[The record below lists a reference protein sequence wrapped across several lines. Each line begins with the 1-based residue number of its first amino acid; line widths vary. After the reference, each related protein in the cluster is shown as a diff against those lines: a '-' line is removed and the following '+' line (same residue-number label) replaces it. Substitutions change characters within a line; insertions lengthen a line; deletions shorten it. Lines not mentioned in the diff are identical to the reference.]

1 MNRIYRRVWN
11 RQLNALVVASE
22 LATGDSGG
30 TASRDPRTSLLT
42 PSALA
47 LALLCV
53 LASGPASATESNQS
67 LRDLQAL
74 AAKYTQTLP
83 VKVDAEV
90 ALAAAARQA
99 QATPA
104 ISADTRVGLQLSTA
118 SLPLV
123 HEVLPAA
130 VQVKLGANASPQHV
144 PTPALAADVRAQ
156 LGIGAGTQVDT
167 SLAANV
173 SSGSASPLG
182 LTADAKAKAR
192 VGIAGAP
199 VASVGAGA
207 KAAAGITTSSQGLS
221 GLKAGIDGNADSHL
235 AIAGHRIEGQGKA
248 SATAAVSL
256 PAKEEL
262 PGETDDRAITAAF
275 DAGVAGKVRVQ
286 GPGGQDVVA
295 DRNLKLAG
303 RTVVSAQAST
313 LGLGGLHHGAL
324 GDLGGAVGG
333 VVHGVVGTVGSA
345 AGETLHETVG
355 TVGSAVG
362 GTLHNTVGAVG
373 GTLHGAAGTVG
384 GAVGGV
390 VHDVVGTVGSA
401 VGGTLHETVG
411 AVGGAVS
418 GVLNGT
424 VGTVG
429 GAVGG
434 TLHNTVGAVGGT
446 LHGAV
451 GTVGSAVGGVL
462 NGTVGNVGG
471 SLGDTLNNTVGAVGG
486 VLDGTVGTVGGAVG
500 GALNGTV
507 GTIGSA
513 VGGAL
518 NGTVGAVGGVL
529 DGTVGTVGGAVGGA
543 LNGTVGTVDSAVG
556 GALNGTV
563 GAVGGVLDGTVGT
576 VGGAVGGALN
586 GTVGTIGSAVGG
598 ALNGTVGA
606 VGGVLDGTVGTVG
619 SAVGGAL
626 NGTVGAVGGVLDG
639 TVGTVGGAVGGA
651 LNGTVGTV
659 GSAVGSALNGTVGA
673 VGGVLDG
680 TSGTV
685 GGAVGGALNGT
696 VGAVGGVLDGTVGTV
711 GGALNGTVGTV
722 GSAVGGALNGTV
734 GAVGGVLDGTVGT
747 VGGALNGTVGTVG
760 SAVGGALN
768 GTVGAVGG
776 VLDGTVGTVGGALNG
791 TVGTV
796 GSAVGGA
803 LNGTV
808 GAVGG
813 VLDGTVGTVGG
824 AVGGALNGTVGTVG
838 SAVGGALNGT
848 VGAVGGVLDG
858 TVGAVG
864 GAVGGVLN
872 GTVGTVGSAVGGA
885 LNGTVG
891 AVGGAVGGVL
901 NGTVGAV
908 GGAVGG
914 VLNGTV
920 GTIGGAVGGALNN
933 TVGSV
938 GSVVGGLLGGGSTTP
953 GSGLDGVLTGTLG
966 NVGGAVGNLLEGN
979 LNGTV
984 NNLGGAVG
992 GLVGGTL
999 GGLGLTQPSAIPPD
1013 SPKAPAPADPNAGL
1027 IIGTGGLVGNVG
1039 QLIGP
1044 TTSSLFGGDG
1054 YLHNGNLKL
1063 SNANVMQAYSTVNVL
1078 GLPVVNLSPVGS
1090 TLNGLGGAVT
1100 GGSSHLTLIGGVTS
1114 DSYIYNINNGNP
1126 GGLLGLLLPTDSPAW
1141 AAKCLDIALADIS
1154 CWAVNAAQDYQVLMG
1169 DGAFANGSKEVV
1181 IGANARHELPKVD
1194 ANVAFPGAG
1203 PNDPTNPTG
1212 VPTADYAA
1220 RMGHSVIVG
1229 DSAVGTAN
1237 GQTLLG
1243 AEATSNQANSVALGY
1258 RSAALRGA
1266 QASYSAYGL
1275 TAAQVSAGEVSVG
1288 TANGGERQITNL
1300 AAGSANTDAVN
1311 VAQLKGAISLI
1322 DDVSAGAVMYD
1333 VDGAGNPDYR
1343 RVTLGNGTGTTTIG
1357 NLAAGAV
1364 TAGSL
1369 EAVNG
1374 GQLATTNA
1382 AIAGFFGGI
1391 TAFDPVSGAFTAPLF
1406 EISTISTDGAIA
1418 QGLYNNA
1425 TDAFDAVDGSLVN
1438 LNTQINDIRNGGTK
1452 YLRVNSTGVEA
1463 VATGADSIAVGTN
1476 ARATAANAIAVGAG
1490 SLADRANSVSIGAA
1504 GAERQVT
1511 NLAAGTAATD
1521 AVNLG
1526 QLQASEEGAL
1536 RYDLNGDGSV
1546 NYASATLGQ
1555 GGTATTLRNLG
1566 PGQVSA
1572 TSTEAINGAQLF
1584 AANQAVAT
1592 HLGGG
1597 AAVNAAGV
1605 LTAPT
1610 YTINNIAANGTI
1622 SQGSYNDVGTAF
1634 DAVSNSLANVADQTD
1649 DIDKRAVKY
1658 DVDGSGNVV
1667 NTVTLSGTGTGA
1679 VKVTNVA
1686 AGSILAGSSDA
1697 ITGDQLFSTNSTIAS
1712 YFGGSTAFD
1721 GTTNLW
1727 TAPSFSISSIA
1738 TDGTLTANDYSNVTA
1753 AFSAVDGSLRV
1764 LNQRITNGGGSPY
1777 LAVNSSAAAA
1787 AAAGAEALAVGPQ
1800 ASAAGASAV
1809 AVGNG
1814 ANASADNSVAL
1825 GAGSVASVGAQSGY
1839 TGAYGQTGAS
1849 NSAGEVSVG
1858 SSGSERKITHVADGS
1873 DDHDAT
1879 NVGQL
1884 KNGVNYAIDQSKA
1897 YTDQKIQNIT
1907 NVAGSFRANNSNNL
1921 ADPAATGANSA
1932 AGGAGSTAA
1941 GANSTALGNGSQA
1954 QADNSVA
1961 LGAGSVANRAN
1972 TVSVGASG
1980 AERQVVNVADGT
1992 QATDAVNVR
2001 QLQASQQGT
2010 IRYDTTVNGAT
2021 NFNSVTLGSSTSG
2034 PTTVRNVAAG
2044 TAGTDAVNVDQLK
2057 SGMAQTLDWSKA
2069 YTDER
2074 MGGFERDLR
2083 RTDNRASAGIASAMA
2098 TASLPQPSEAGRSM
2112 ASFAAGS
2119 YNGESG
2125 VAVGLSGVSEGGRW
2139 IYKFSGSTNSRGEA
2153 GVAVGA
2159 GIQW

>member
-30 TASRDPRTSLLT
+30 SAARDPRAFLLMPT
-42 PSALA
+42 TLA
-47 LALLCV
+47 LALLCA
-53 LASGPASATESNQS
+53 LASGHAGASETNQS

-74 AAKYTQTLP
+74 AAKYAQPMP
-83 VKVDAEV
+83 VKIDAEV

-99 QATPA
+99 QSSPA
-104 ISADTRVGLQLSTA
+104 ISADARVGLQLNTA
-118 SLPLV
+118 SLPV
-123 HEVLPAA
+123 VRDVLPASVDA
-130 VQVKLGANASPQHV
+130 KLSANPTPRQVPV
-144 PTPALAADVRAQ
+144 PALAADVRATVGVGRAVAASAGIEAA
-156 LGIGAGTQVDT
+156 LGANAGAAARAGGKVKIAGNPIAAIETGARARADVGSPAGG
-167 SLAANV
+167 SL
-173 SSGSASPLG
+173 SGIKATVG
-182 LTADAKAKAR
+182 GDADARLALAGHTISGQGQAKA
-192 VGIAGAP
+192 V
-199 VASVGAGA
+199 V
-207 KAAAGITTSSQGLS
+207 AAA
-221 GLKAGIDGNADSHL
+221 
-235 AIAGHRIEGQGKA
+235 
-248 SATAAVSL
+248 L

-262 PGETDDRAITAAF
+262 PGETHDRAIRAAF

-286 GPGGQDVVA
+286 APDGQEVVA

-303 RTVVSAQAST
+303 QATVAAQNSALA
-313 LGLGGLHHGAL
+313 LGGLVS
-324 GDLGGAVGG
+324 GGVAAVG
-333 VVHGVVGTVGSA
+333 HA
-345 AGETLHETVG
+345 A
-355 TVGSAVG
+355 
-362 GTLHNTVGAVG
+362 
-373 GTLHGAAGTVG
+373 GAAG
-384 GAVGGV
+384 GA
-390 VHDVVGTVGSA
+390 
-401 VGGTLHETVG
+401 
-411 AVGGAVS
+411 
-418 GVLNGT
+418 LNGT

-434 TLHNTVGAVGGT
+434 TL
-446 LHGAV
+446 
-451 GTVGSAVGGVL
+451 
-462 NGTVGNVGG
+462 
-471 SLGDTLNNTVGAVGG
+471 NNTVGAVGS
-486 VLDGTVGTVGGAVG
+486 TVGAVGGAVG

-507 GTIGSA
+507 GS
-513 VGGAL
+513 
-518 NGTVGAVGGVL
+518 
-529 DGTVGTVGGAVGGA
+529 VGGAVGGT
-543 LNGTVGTVDSAVG
+543 LN
-556 GALNGTV
+556 NTV
-563 GAVGGVLDGTVGT
+563 GAVG
-576 VGGAVGGALN
+576 
-586 GTVGTIGSAVGG
+586 S
-598 ALNGTVGA
+598 TVGA
-606 VGGVLDGTVGTVG
+606 
-619 SAVGGAL
+619 
-626 NGTVGAVGGVLDG
+626 
-639 TVGTVGGAVGGA
+639 VGGAVGGA

-659 GSAVGSALNGTVGA
+659 GGAVGGTLNNTVGA
-673 VGGVLDG
+673 VGS
-680 TSGTV
+680 TA
-685 GGAVGGALNGT
+685 GA
-696 VGAVGGVLDGTVGTV
+696 
-711 GGALNGTVGTV
+711 V

-734 GAVGGVLDGTVGT
+734 GT
-747 VGGALNGTVGTVG
+747 VGGALGGT
-760 SAVGGALN
+760 LN
-768 GTVGAVGG
+768 NTVGAVG
-776 VLDGTVGTVGGALNG
+776 
-791 TVGTV
+791 
-796 GSAVGGA
+796 S
-803 LNGTV
+803 TV
-808 GAVGG
+808 GA
-813 VLDGTVGTVGG
+813 VGG

-838 SAVGGALNGT
+838 GAVGGTLNNTVGAVGSTVGAVGGAVGGALNGT
-848 VGAVGGVLDG
+848 VGSVGGAVGGTLNNTVG
-858 TVGAVG
+858 AVGSTVGAVG
-864 GAVGGVLN
+864 GAVGGALN
-872 GTVGTVGSAVGGA
+872 GTVGTVGGAVGGTLNNTVGAVGSTVGAVGGAVGGA

-891 AVGGAVGGVL
+891 S
-901 NGTVGAV
+901 TVGAV

-914 VLNGTV
+914 ALNGTV
-920 GTIGGAVGGALNN
+920 GSVGGAVGGALNGTVGTVGGAVGGTLNN
-933 TVGSV
+933 TVGAV
-938 GSVVGGLLGGGSTTP
+938 GGAVGGTLNNAVGTVGTTVGGVLNGTTATGLGGLLGN
-953 GSGLDGVLTGTLG
+953 TLG
-966 NVGGAVGNLLEGN
+966 NVGGAVGNLLNGN
-979 LNGTV
+979 LNGTIG
-984 NNLGGAVG
+984 NLGSAVG

-999 GGLGLTQPSAIPPD
+999 SGLGLTKPSAIPPT

-1044 TTSSLFGGDG
+1044 TTTSLFGGNG
-1054 YLHNGNLKL
+1054 YLSNGNLKL
-1063 SNANVMQAYSTVNVL
+1063 SNANVMQTYSAVNVL

-1126 GGLLGLLLPTDSPAW
+1126 GGLLGLLLPKDSPAW

-1194 ANVAFPGAG
+1194 ANVAFPGDG
-1203 PNDPTNPTG
+1203 VNDPSNPTG

-1266 QASYSAYGL
+1266 QASYTAYGL
-1275 TAAQVSAGEVSVG
+1275 TAPQVSAGEVSVG
-1288 TANGGERQITNL
+1288 TAGGGERQITNV

-1311 VAQLKGAISLI
+1311 VVQLKGAISLI
-1322 DDVSAGAVMYD
+1322 DDVAAAAVTYD
-1333 VDGAGNPDYR
+1333 LDGAGNPDYR
-1343 RVTLGNGTGTTTIG
+1343 RVTLGAGTGTTTIG

-1374 GQLATTNA
+1374 GQLAATNT
-1382 AIAGFFGGI
+1382 AIASFFGGRA
-1391 TAFDPVSGAFTAPLF
+1391 AFDPASGAFTAPLF
-1406 EISTISTDGAIA
+1406 EISTISTTGAIA
-1418 QGLYNNA
+1418 QGLYENA
-1425 TDAFDAVDGSLVN
+1425 TDAFAAVDGSLVN
-1438 LNTQINDIRNGGTK
+1438 LNTQITDIRNGGTK
-1452 YLRVNSTGVEA
+1452 YLRVNSTGTEA
-1463 VATGADSIAVGTN
+1463 LATGADSIAVGTN
-1476 ARATAANAIAVGAG
+1476 ARATAANSIAVGAG

-1511 NLAAGTAATD
+1511 HLAAGTAATD

-1526 QLQASEEGAL
+1526 QLQASEQGAL

-1555 GGTATTLRNLG
+1555 SGTATTLRNLG

-1572 TSTEAINGAQLF
+1572 TSSEAINGAQLF

-1597 AAVNAAGV
+1597 AAVNASGV

-1610 YTINNIAANGTI
+1610 YTLNNIAANGSI

-1634 DAVSNSLANVADQTD
+1634 DAVSNSLANVADQTGE
-1649 DIDKRAVKY
+1649 IDKLAVKY
-1658 DVDGSGNVV
+1658 DVDGAGNVL
-1667 NTVTLSGTGTGA
+1667 NSVTLTGTGSGA
-1679 VKVTNVA
+1679 VKLTNVA
-1686 AGSILAGSSDA
+1686 AGNILAGSSDA
-1697 ITGDQLFSTNSTIAS
+1697 ITGDQLFNTHSTLVS
-1712 YFGGSTAFD
+1712 YFGGDTAYN
-1721 GTTNLW
+1721 GTTNVW
-1727 TAPSFSISSIA
+1727 TAPKFSISTIA
-1738 TDGTLTANDYSNVTA
+1738 TDGTFSTGDYNNVTA
-1753 AFSAVDGSLRV
+1753 AFTAVDGSLRV
-1764 LNQRITNGGGSPY
+1764 LNQRITNGGGSAY
-1777 LAVNSSAAAA
+1777 LAVNSTAAAA
-1787 AAAGAEALAVGPQ
+1787 TAAGTEAVAVGPQ
-1800 ASAAGASAV
+1800 ASAAGANSV

-1814 ANASADNSVAL
+1814 ASSSAGNSVAL

-1839 TGAYGQTGAS
+1839 TAAYGQAGAS

-1858 SSGSERKITHVADGS
+1858 STGSERKITHVADGS

-1884 KNGVNYAIDQSKA
+1884 KNGVNYAIDQSKS

-1907 NVAGSFRANNSNNL
+1907 NVAGSFRANNTNNL
-1921 ADPAATGANSA
+1921 ADPSASGANSA

-1972 TVSVGASG
+1972 TVSVGAAG
-1980 AERQVVNVADGT
+1980 AERQVVNVADGS

-2021 NFNSVTLGSSTSG
+2021 NYNSVTLGSTSSG

-2057 SGMAQTLDWSKA
+2057 SGMAQTLDWSKT

-2083 RTDNRASAGIASAMA
+2083 KTDNRASAGIASAMA
-2098 TASLPQPSEAGRSM
+2098 TAALPQPSEAGRSM
-2112 ASFAAGS
+2112 ASIAAGS

-2125 VAVGLSGVSEGGRW
+2125 VALGISGVSEGGRW

>member
-30 TASRDPRTSLLT
+30 GAARDPRSVLLM
-42 PSALA
+42 PSVLA
-47 LALLCV
+47 LALLCA
-53 LASGPASATESNQS
+53 LASGHAGASETNQS

-74 AAKYTQTLP
+74 AAKYAQPMP

-90 ALAAAARQA
+90 ALAAASRQA
-99 QATPA
+99 QSSPA
-104 ISADTRVGLQLSTA
+104 ISADARVGLQLSTA
-118 SLPLV
+118 SLPV
-123 HEVLPAA
+123 VRDVLPAS
-130 VQVKLGANASPQHV
+130 VQVNLAANTTPKQVAV
-144 PTPALAADVRAQ
+144 PALAADVRANIG
-156 LGIGAGTQVDT
+156 LGHATSNAAKVDA
-167 SLAANV
+167 SLAAQV
-173 SSGSASPLG
+173 APSAHAPLG
-182 LTADAKAKAR
+182 VAADARAKAN
-192 VGIAGAP
+192 VGVAGAQ
-199 VASVGAGA
+199 VASIDTGAT
-207 KAAAGITTSSQGLS
+207 AAAGISSTSAGSLP
-221 GLKAGIDGNADSHL
+221 GLKTSVDGKVDSQL
-235 AIAGHRIEGQGKA
+235 KLAGHQINGQGQVK
-248 SATAAVSL
+248 ATAAVTL

-262 PGETDDRAITAAF
+262 PGETHDRAITAAF
-275 DAGVAGKVRVQ
+275 DTGVAGNVRLQ
-286 GPGGQDVVA
+286 APDGQEVVA

-303 RTVVSAQAST
+303 QATVAAQNS
-313 LGLGGLHHGAL
+313 AL
-324 GDLGGAVGG
+324 GVGSLVGG
-333 VVHGVVGTVGSA
+333 VVGSA
-345 AGETLHETVG
+345 
-355 TVGSAVG
+355 
-362 GTLHNTVGAVG
+362 
-373 GTLHGAAGTVG
+373 
-384 GAVGGV
+384 
-390 VHDVVGTVGSA
+390 
-401 VGGTLHETVG
+401 
-411 AVGGAVS
+411 
-418 GVLNGT
+418 
-424 VGTVG
+424 
-429 GAVGG
+429 
-434 TLHNTVGAVGGT
+434 
-446 LHGAV
+446 
-451 GTVGSAVGGVL
+451 
-462 NGTVGNVGG
+462 
-471 SLGDTLNNTVGAVGG
+471 
-486 VLDGTVGTVGGAVG
+486 
-500 GALNGTV
+500 
-507 GTIGSA
+507 GSA

-518 NGTVGAVGGVL
+518 NGV
-529 DGTVGTVGGAVGGA
+529 VGTA
-543 LNGTVGTVDSAVG
+543 
-556 GALNGTV
+556 
-563 GAVGGVLDGTVGT
+563 
-576 VGGAVGGALN
+576 
-586 GTVGTIGSAVGG
+586 GSAV
-598 ALNGTVGA
+598 A
-606 VGGVLDGTVGTVG
+606 
-619 SAVGGAL
+619 
-626 NGTVGAVGGVLDG
+626 
-639 TVGTVGGAVGGA
+639 GA

-659 GSAVGSALNGTVGA
+659 G
-673 VGGVLDG
+673 GV
-680 TSGTV
+680 
-685 GGAVGGALNGT
+685 VGGALNGT
-696 VGAVGGVLDGTVGTV
+696 VG
-711 GGALNGTVGTV
+711 N
-722 GSAVGGALNGTV
+722 
-734 GAVGGVLDGTVGT
+734 
-747 VGGALNGTVGTVG
+747 
-760 SAVGGALN
+760 
-768 GTVGAVGG
+768 
-776 VLDGTVGTVGGALNG
+776 
-791 TVGTV
+791 
-796 GSAVGGA
+796 
-803 LNGTV
+803 
-808 GAVGG
+808 
-813 VLDGTVGTVGG
+813 VGG

-838 SAVGGALNGT
+838 SAVGGTLNGAVGTVGAVGSAVGGALNGT
-848 VGAVGGVLDG
+848 VGTVGGAVGGTLNGAVG

-864 GAVGGVLN
+864 GAVGGALN
-872 GTVGTVGSAVGGA
+872 GTVGTVGSAVGGTLNGAVGTVGAVGSAVGGA
-885 LNGTVG
+885 LNGTVGSVGGAVGGALNGTVGSVGSTVGGTLNGAVGAVGGTVNGAAGAVG
-891 AVGGAVGGVL
+891 AVGGAVGGTL
-901 NGTVGAV
+901 NNTVGAV
-908 GGAVGG
+908 GSTVGG
-914 VLNGTV
+914 VLNGAT
-920 GTIGGAVGGALNN
+920 GGSTGGL
-933 TVGSV
+933 
-938 GSVVGGLLGGGSTTP
+938 GGLLGN
-953 GSGLDGVLTGTLG
+953 TLG
-966 NVGGAVGNLLEGN
+966 NVGGAVGNLLNGN
-979 LNGTV
+979 LNGTIG
-984 NNLGGAVG
+984 NLGSAVG

-999 GGLGLTQPSAIPPD
+999 SGLGLTKPSAIPPT

-1044 TTSSLFGGDG
+1044 TTTSLFGGNG
-1054 YLHNGNLKL
+1054 YLSNGNLKL
-1063 SNANVMQAYSTVNVL
+1063 SNANVMQTYSTVNVL
-1078 GLPVVNLSPVGS
+1078 GLPLVNLSPVGS

-1126 GGLLGLLLPTDSPAW
+1126 GGLLGLLLPKDSPAW

-1203 PNDPTNPTG
+1203 TNDPSNPTG

-1275 TAAQVSAGEVSVG
+1275 TAPQVSAGEVSVG
-1288 TANGGERQITNL
+1288 TAGGGERQITNV
-1300 AAGSANTDAVN
+1300 AAGSVNTDAVN

-1322 DDVSAGAVMYD
+1322 DDVAAAAVTYD
-1333 VDGAGNPDYR
+1333 LDGAGNPNYR
-1343 RVTLGNGTGTTTIG
+1343 RVTLGAGTGTTTIG

-1374 GQLATTNA
+1374 GQLAATNA
-1382 AIAGFFGGI
+1382 AIAGFFGGRA
-1391 TAFDPVSGAFTAPLF
+1391 AFDPASGAFTAPLF
-1406 EISTISTDGAIA
+1406 EISTISTGGAIA
-1418 QGLYNNA
+1418 KGLYENA
-1425 TDAFDAVDGSLVN
+1425 TDAFAAVDGSLVN
-1438 LNTQINDIRNGGTK
+1438 LNTQITDIRNGGTK
-1452 YLRVNSTGVEA
+1452 YLRVNSTGTEA
-1463 VATGADSIAVGTN
+1463 LASGTDSIAVGTN
-1476 ARATAANAIAVGAG
+1476 ARATAANSIAVGAG

-1521 AVNLG
+1521 AVNVG
-1526 QLQASEEGAL
+1526 QLQASEQGAL

-1555 GGTATTLRNLG
+1555 AGTATTLRNLG

-1572 TSTEAINGAQLF
+1572 TSSEAINGAQLF

-1597 AAVNAAGV
+1597 AAVNASGV

-1610 YTINNIAANGTI
+1610 YSINNVAANGTVTK
-1622 SQGSYNDVGTAF
+1622 GSYNDVGTAF

-1649 DIDKRAVKY
+1649 EIDKLSVKY
-1658 DVDGSGNVV
+1658 DVDGSGNVL
-1667 NTVTLSGTGTGA
+1667 NSVTLTGTGTGA
-1679 VKVTNVA
+1679 VKITNVA

-1697 ITGDQLFSTNSTIAS
+1697 ITGDQLFSTNSTVAN
-1712 YFGGSTAFD
+1712 YFGGTTAYN
-1721 GTTNLW
+1721 GTTNVW
-1727 TAPSFSISSIA
+1727 TAPKFSISSIA
-1738 TDGTLTANDYSNVTA
+1738 TDGTFTSGDYNNVTA
-1753 AFSAVDGSLRV
+1753 AFTAVDGSLKV
-1764 LNQRITNGGGSPY
+1764 LNQRITNGGGSAY
-1777 LAVNSSAAAA
+1777 LAVNSTAAAA
-1787 AAAGAEALAVGPQ
+1787 TAAGAEAVAVGPQ
-1800 ASAAGASAV
+1800 ASAAGANSV

-1814 ANASADNSVAL
+1814 ASASAGNSVAL

-1858 SSGSERKITHVADGS
+1858 STGSERKITHVADGS
-1873 DDHDAT
+1873 DTYDAT

-1884 KNGVNYAIDQSKA
+1884 KNGVNYAIDESKK

-1907 NVAGSFRANNSNNL
+1907 NVAGSFRANNTNNL
-1921 ADPAATGANSA
+1921 ADPSASGANSA

-1980 AERQVVNVADGT
+1980 AERQVVNVADGS

-2021 NFNSVTLGSSTSG
+2021 NYNSVTLGNTNSG

-2083 RTDNRASAGIASAMA
+2083 KTDNRASAGIASAMA
-2098 TASLPQPSEAGRSM
+2098 TAALPQPSEAGRSM
-2112 ASFAAGS
+2112 ASVAAGS

-2125 VAVGLSGVSEGGRW
+2125 VAVGISGVSEGGRW

>member
-30 TASRDPRTSLLT
+30 SAARDPRSALLMPT
-42 PSALA
+42 ALA
-47 LALLCV
+47 LALLCA
-53 LASGPASATESNQS
+53 LASGHAGASESNQS

-74 AAKYTQTLP
+74 AAKYAQP
-83 VKVDAEV
+83 MPAKVDAEV
-90 ALAAAARQA
+90 ALAAASRQA
-99 QATPA
+99 QSSPA
-104 ISADTRVGLQLSTA
+104 ISADARVGLQLSTN
-118 SLPLV
+118 SLPIV
-123 HEVLPAA
+123 RDVLPAT
-130 VQVKLGANASPQHV
+130 VQVKLAANAAPKQV
-144 PTPALAADVRAQ
+144 AVPALAADVRANVG
-156 LGIGAGTQVDT
+156 LGHAASHVAKIDA

-173 SSGSASPLG
+173 APSAHAPLG
-182 LTADAKAKAR
+182 VAADAQAKAG
-192 VGIAGAP
+192 VGIAGTQ
-199 VASVGAGA
+199 VASIDTGA
-207 KAAAGITTSSQGLS
+207 KAAAAVAGAPAGSLS
-221 GLKAGIDGNADSHL
+221 GLKASVDGKVDSQLKLAGHQIDGQ
-235 AIAGHRIEGQGKA
+235 GQVK
-248 SATAAVSL
+248 ATAAVTL

-262 PGETDDRAITAAF
+262 PGETHDRAITAAF
-275 DAGVAGKVRVQ
+275 DTGVAGKVRVQ
-286 GPGGQDVVA
+286 APDGQEVVA

-303 RTVVSAQAST
+303 QATVAAQNSA
-313 LGLGGLHHGAL
+313 LGVGGL
-324 GDLGGAVGG
+324 VGG
-333 VVHGVVGTVGSA
+333 VV
-345 AGETLHETVG
+345 
-355 TVGSAVG
+355 
-362 GTLHNTVGAVG
+362 
-373 GTLHGAAGTVG
+373 GAA
-384 GAVGGV
+384 
-390 VHDVVGTVGSA
+390 S
-401 VGGTLHETVG
+401 
-411 AVGGAVS
+411 
-418 GVLNGT
+418 
-424 VGTVG
+424 
-429 GAVGG
+429 
-434 TLHNTVGAVGGT
+434 
-446 LHGAV
+446 
-451 GTVGSAVGGVL
+451 
-462 NGTVGNVGG
+462 
-471 SLGDTLNNTVGAVGG
+471 GAVGG
-486 VLDGTVGTVGGAVG
+486 VLDGTVGNTVDAVG
-500 GALNGTV
+500 GALH
-507 GTIGSA
+507 
-513 VGGAL
+513 
-518 NGTVGAVGGVL
+518 
-529 DGTVGTVGGAVGGA
+529 GTVGTVAGAVGST
-543 LNGTVGTVDSAVG
+543 LN
-556 GALNGTV
+556 
-563 GAVGGVLDGTVGT
+563 GAVGM
-576 VGGAVGGALN
+576 
-586 GTVGTIGSAVGG
+586 
-598 ALNGTVGA
+598 
-606 VGGVLDGTVGTVG
+606 
-619 SAVGGAL
+619 
-626 NGTVGAVGGVLDG
+626 
-639 TVGTVGGAVGGA
+639 
-651 LNGTVGTV
+651 
-659 GSAVGSALNGTVGA
+659 
-673 VGGVLDG
+673 
-680 TSGTV
+680 
-685 GGAVGGALNGT
+685 
-696 VGAVGGVLDGTVGTV
+696 
-711 GGALNGTVGTV
+711 
-722 GSAVGGALNGTV
+722 
-734 GAVGGVLDGTVGT
+734 
-747 VGGALNGTVGTVG
+747 
-760 SAVGGALN
+760 
-768 GTVGAVGG
+768 
-776 VLDGTVGTVGGALNG
+776 
-791 TVGTV
+791 
-796 GSAVGGA
+796 
-803 LNGTV
+803 
-808 GAVGG
+808 
-813 VLDGTVGTVGG
+813 VGG

-838 SAVGGALNGT
+838 SAVGGALNG
-848 VGAVGGVLDG
+848 AVG

-864 GAVGGVLN
+864 GAVGGALN
-872 GTVGTVGSAVGGA
+872 GTVASVGSTVGGA
-885 LNGTVG
+885 LNGAVGTVG
-891 AVGGAVGGVL
+891 AVGGTVGSAL
-901 NGTVGAV
+901 NGTVGSV

-914 VLNGTV
+914 T
-920 GTIGGAVGGALNN
+920 LNN
-933 TVGSV
+933 TVGAV
-938 GSVVGGLLGGGSTTP
+938 GSTVSGVLNGATGGSTGGLGGLLG
-953 GSGLDGVLTGTLG
+953 DTLG
-966 NVGGAVGNLLEGN
+966 NVGGAVGNLLNGN
-979 LNGTV
+979 LNGTIGD
-984 NNLGGAVG
+984 LGSAVG

-999 GGLGLTQPSAIPPD
+999 GGLGLTKPSAIPPT

-1044 TTSSLFGGDG
+1044 TTTSLFGGNG
-1054 YLHNGNLKL
+1054 YLSNGNLKL
-1063 SNANVMQAYSTVNVL
+1063 SNANVMQTYSTVNVL

-1126 GGLLGLLLPTDSPAW
+1126 GGLLGLLLPKDSPAW

-1203 PNDPTNPTG
+1203 TNDPSNPTG

-1275 TAAQVSAGEVSVG
+1275 TAPQVSAGEVSVG
-1288 TANGGERQITNL
+1288 TAGGGERQITNV
-1300 AAGSANTDAVN
+1300 AAGSVNTDAVN

-1322 DDVSAGAVMYD
+1322 DDVAAAAVTYD
-1333 VDGAGNPDYR
+1333 LDGAGNPNYR
-1343 RVTLGNGTGTTTIG
+1343 RVTLGAGTGTTTIG
-1357 NLAAGAV
+1357 NLAGGAV

-1374 GQLATTNA
+1374 GQLAATNA
-1382 AIAGFFGGI
+1382 AIASFFGGRA
-1391 TAFDPVSGAFTAPLF
+1391 AFDPASGAFTAPLF
-1406 EISTISTDGAIA
+1406 EISTISTGGAIA
-1418 QGLYNNA
+1418 KGLYENA
-1425 TDAFDAVDGSLVN
+1425 TDAFAAVDGSLVN
-1438 LNTQINDIRNGGTK
+1438 LNTQITDIRNGGTK
-1452 YLRVNSTGVEA
+1452 YLRVNSTGTEA
-1463 VATGADSIAVGTN
+1463 LASGADSIAVGTN
-1476 ARATAANAIAVGAG
+1476 ARATAANSIAVGAG

-1511 NLAAGTAATD
+1511 NMAAGTAATD

-1526 QLQASEEGAL
+1526 QLQASEQGAL

-1555 GGTATTLRNLG
+1555 AGTATTLRNLG

-1572 TSTEAINGAQLF
+1572 TSSEAINGAQLF

-1597 AAVNAAGV
+1597 AAVNASGV

-1610 YTINNIAANGTI
+1610 YAINNVAANGTVTK
-1622 SQGSYNDVGTAF
+1622 GSYNDVGTAF
-1634 DAVSNSLANVADQTD
+1634 DAVSNSLANVADQTGE
-1649 DIDKRAVKY
+1649 IDKLAVKY
-1658 DVDGSGNVV
+1658 DVDDSGNVL
-1667 NTVTLSGTGTGA
+1667 NSVTLTGTGTGA
-1679 VKVTNVA
+1679 VKITNVA

-1697 ITGDQLFSTNSTIAS
+1697 ITGDQLFNTNSTIAN
-1712 YFGGSTAFD
+1712 YFGGTTAYN
-1721 GTTNLW
+1721 GTTNVW
-1727 TAPSFSISSIA
+1727 TAPKFSISSIA
-1738 TDGTLTANDYSNVTA
+1738 TDGTFTSGDYNNVTA
-1753 AFSAVDGSLRV
+1753 AFTAVDGSLKV
-1764 LNQRITNGGGSPY
+1764 LNQRITNGGGGSAY
-1777 LAVNSSAAAA
+1777 LAVNSTAAAA
-1787 AAAGAEALAVGPQ
+1787 SAAGAEAVAVGPQ
-1800 ASAAGASAV
+1800 ASAAGANSV

-1814 ANASADNSVAL
+1814 ASASAGNSVAL

-1858 SSGSERKITHVADGS
+1858 STGSERKITHVADGS
-1873 DDHDAT
+1873 DTYDAT

-1884 KNGVNYAIDQSKA
+1884 KNGVNYAIDESKK

-1907 NVAGSFRANNSNNL
+1907 NVAGSFRANNTNNL
-1921 ADPAATGANSA
+1921 ADPSASGANSA

-1980 AERQVVNVADGT
+1980 AERQVVNVADGS

-2021 NFNSVTLGSSTSG
+2021 NYNSVTLGSTNSG

-2083 RTDNRASAGIASAMA
+2083 KTDNRASAGIASAMA
-2098 TASLPQPSEAGRSM
+2098 TAALPQPSEAGRSM
-2112 ASFAAGS
+2112 ASVAAGS

-2125 VAVGLSGVSEGGRW
+2125 VAVGISGVSEGGRW

>member
-30 TASRDPRTSLLT
+30 SAARDPRAFLLMPT
-42 PSALA
+42 ALA
-47 LALLCV
+47 LALLCA
-53 LASGPASATESNQS
+53 LASGHAGASESNQS

-74 AAKYTQTLP
+74 AAKYAQPMP

-99 QATPA
+99 QSSPA
-104 ISADTRVGLQLSTA
+104 ISADARLGLQLNTT
-118 SLPLV
+118 SLPV
-123 HEVLPAA
+123 VRDVLPAT
-130 VQVKLGANASPQHV
+130 VQVKLAADTTPKQV
-144 PTPALAADVRAQ
+144 AVPALAADVRATVG
-156 LGIGAGTQVDT
+156 LGNAAGKAAQVDA

-173 SSGSASPLG
+173 APGAQAPLG
-182 LTADAKAKAR
+182 VGADARAKAK
-192 VGIAGAP
+192 VGIAGRQ
-199 VASVGAGA
+199 VASIDAGA
-207 KAAAGITTSSQGLS
+207 KALAGLS
-221 GLKAGIDGNADSHL
+221 GSSLKTSVDGNTDAHL
-235 AIAGHRIEGQGKA
+235 AVAGHHIEGQGQA
-248 SATAAVSL
+248 RATAAVTL

-262 PGETDDRAITAAF
+262 PGDTHDRAISAAF
-275 DAGVAGKVRVQ
+275 DAGAAGKVRVQ
-286 GPGGQDVVA
+286 APDGQEVIA

-303 RTVVSAQAST
+303 QATVAAQHS
-313 LGLGGLHHGAL
+313 AL
-324 GDLGGAVGG
+324 GVGNLVGGA
-333 VVHGVVGTVGSA
+333 
-345 AGETLHETVG
+345 
-355 TVGSAVG
+355 
-362 GTLHNTVGAVG
+362 VGAVG
-373 GTLHGAAGTVG
+373 GTLHGAADAVGSTVG
-384 GAVGGV
+384 GA
-390 VHDVVGTVGSA
+390 
-401 VGGTLHETVG
+401 LK
-411 AVGGAVS
+411 
-418 GVLNGT
+418 
-424 VGTVG
+424 
-429 GAVGG
+429 
-434 TLHNTVGAVGGT
+434 
-446 LHGAV
+446 
-451 GTVGSAVGGVL
+451 
-462 NGTVGNVGG
+462 
-471 SLGDTLNNTVGAVGG
+471 
-486 VLDGTVGTVGGAVG
+486 
-500 GALNGTV
+500 
-507 GTIGSA
+507 
-513 VGGAL
+513 
-518 NGTVGAVGGVL
+518 
-529 DGTVGTVGGAVGGA
+529 
-543 LNGTVGTVDSAVG
+543 
-556 GALNGTV
+556 
-563 GAVGGVLDGTVGT
+563 
-576 VGGAVGGALN
+576 
-586 GTVGTIGSAVGG
+586 
-598 ALNGTVGA
+598 
-606 VGGVLDGTVGTVG
+606 
-619 SAVGGAL
+619 
-626 NGTVGAVGGVLDG
+626 G

-659 GSAVGSALNGTVGA
+659 GGAVSGALNGTV
-673 VGGVLDG
+673 
-680 TSGTV
+680 GTV
-685 GGAVGGALNGT
+685 GGAVGGTLNNT
-696 VGAVGGVLDGTVGTV
+696 VGAV

-722 GSAVGGALNGTV
+722 GGAVGGTLNGTVGQVGSAVGGALNNTVGAVGGALNGTV
-734 GAVGGVLDGTVGT
+734 GTAGSAVGGALNNTVGA

-760 SAVGGALN
+760 GAVGGTLNNTVGAVGGALN
-768 GTVGAVGG
+768 
-776 VLDGTVGTVGGALNG
+776 
-791 TVGTV
+791 
-796 GSAVGGA
+796 
-803 LNGTV
+803 
-808 GAVGG
+808 
-813 VLDGTVGTVGG
+813 GTVGTVGG
-824 AVGGALNGTVGTVG
+824 AVGGALNNTVG
-838 SAVGGALNGT
+838 AVGGALNGT
-848 VGAVGGVLDG
+848 VG
-858 TVGAVG
+858 TVG
-864 GAVGGVLN
+864 GAVGGTLN
-872 GTVGTVGSAVGGA
+872 NTVGAVGGA

-891 AVGGAVGGVL
+891 QVGSAVGGTLNNTVGTVGGAVGGIL
-901 NGTVGAV
+901 NGTTGSPTS
-908 GGAVGG
+908 GLGG
-914 VLNGTV
+914 VL
-920 GTIGGAVGGALNN
+920 
-933 TVGSV
+933 GS
-938 GSVVGGLLGGGSTTP
+938 
-953 GSGLDGVLTGTLG
+953 TLG
-966 NVGGAVGNLLEGN
+966 NVGSAVGNLLNGN
-979 LNGTV
+979 LNGTIG
-984 NNLGGAVG
+984 NLGSAVG

-999 GGLGLTQPSAIPPD
+999 SGLGLTKPSAIPPT
-1013 SPKAPAPADPNAGL
+1013 SPKAPAAADPNAGL

-1044 TTSSLFGGDG
+1044 TTTSLFGGNG
-1054 YLHNGNLKL
+1054 YLSNGNLKL
-1063 SNANVMQAYSTVNVL
+1063 SNANVMQTYSTVNVL

-1090 TLNGLGGAVT
+1090 TLNGLGGAAT

-1126 GGLLGLLLPTDSPAW
+1126 GGLLGLLLPKDSPAW

-1194 ANVAFPGAG
+1194 ANVAFPGDG
-1203 PNDPTNPTG
+1203 VNDPSNPTG

-1220 RMGHSVIVG
+1220 RMGHSVVVG

-1243 AEATSNQANSVALGY
+1243 AESTSNQANSVALGY

-1275 TAAQVSAGEVSVG
+1275 TAPQVSAGEVSVG
-1288 TANGGERQITNL
+1288 TAGGGERQITNV
-1300 AAGSANTDAVN
+1300 AAGSVNTDAVN

-1322 DDVSAGAVMYD
+1322 NGVADAAVTYDLDAG
-1333 VDGAGNPDYR
+1333 GNPNYR
-1343 RVTLGNGTGTTTIG
+1343 RVTLGAGTGTTTIG

-1374 GQLATTNA
+1374 GQLAATNS
-1382 AIAGFFGGI
+1382 AIASFFGGRA
-1391 TAFDPVSGAFTAPLF
+1391 AFDPASGIFTAPLF
-1406 EISTISTDGAIA
+1406 EISTISTGGAIA
-1418 QGLYNNA
+1418 KGLYTNA
-1425 TDAFDAVDGSLVN
+1425 TDAFAAVDGSLVN
-1438 LNTQINDIRNGGTK
+1438 LNSQITDIRNGGTK
-1452 YLRVNSTGVEA
+1452 YLRVNSTGTEA
-1463 VATGADSIAVGTN
+1463 VASGTDSIAVGTN
-1476 ARATAANAIAVGAG
+1476 ARATAANSIAVGAG

-1511 NLAAGTAATD
+1511 NMAAGTAATD

-1526 QLQASEEGAL
+1526 QLQASEQGAL
-1536 RYDLNGDGSV
+1536 RYDVNADGSV

-1555 GGTATTLRNLG
+1555 AGTATTLRNLG

-1572 TSTEAINGAQLF
+1572 TSSEAINGAQLF

-1597 AAVNAAGV
+1597 AAVNASGV

-1610 YTINNIAANGTI
+1610 YSINNVAANGTVTK
-1622 SQGSYNDVGTAF
+1622 GSYNDVGTAF
-1634 DAVSNSLANVADQTD
+1634 DAVSNSLANVADQTGE
-1649 DIDKRAVKY
+1649 IDKLAVKY
-1658 DVDGSGNVV
+1658 DVDGSGNVI
-1667 NTVTLSGTGTGA
+1667 NSVTLKGTGTGA

-1697 ITGDQLFSTNSTIAS
+1697 ITGDQLFSTHSTIAN
-1712 YFGGSTAFD
+1712 YFGGTTAFN
-1721 GTTNLW
+1721 GTTNVW
-1727 TAPSFSISSIA
+1727 TAPTFSISSIA
-1738 TDGTLTANDYSNVTA
+1738 TDGTFSSGDYNNVTA
-1753 AFSAVDGSLRV
+1753 AFTAVDGSLKV
-1764 LNQRITNGGGSPY
+1764 LNQRITNGGGGSAY
-1777 LAVNSSAAAA
+1777 LAVNSTAAAA
-1787 AAAGAEALAVGPQ
+1787 TAAGAEAVAVGPQ
-1800 ASAAGASAV
+1800 ASAAGANSV

-1814 ANASADNSVAL
+1814 ASSSAGNSVAL

-1849 NSAGEVSVG
+1849 NSAGEVSIG

-1884 KNGVNYAIDQSKA
+1884 KNGVNYAIDQSKS

-1907 NVAGSFRANNSNNL
+1907 NVAGSFRANNTNNL
-1921 ADPAATGANSA
+1921 ADPSASGANSA

-1980 AERQVVNVADGT
+1980 AERQVVNVADGS

-2021 NFNSVTLGSSTSG
+2021 NYNSVTLGSTSSG

-2083 RTDNRASAGIASAMA
+2083 KTDNRASAGIASAMA
-2098 TASLPQPSEAGRSM
+2098 TAALPQPSEAGRSM
-2112 ASFAAGS
+2112 ASIAAGS

-2125 VAVGLSGVSEGGRW
+2125 VALGISGVSEGGRW

>member
-30 TASRDPRTSLLT
+30 SAARDPRAFLLMPT
-42 PSALA
+42 TLA
-47 LALLCV
+47 LALLCA
-53 LASGPASATESNQS
+53 LASGHAGASESNQS

-74 AAKYTQTLP
+74 AAKYTQPMP

-90 ALAAAARQA
+90 ALAAAASQA
-99 QATPA
+99 QSSPA
-104 ISADTRVGLQLSTA
+104 ISADARVGLQLSTA
-118 SLPLV
+118 ALPV
-123 HEVLPAA
+123 VRDVLPAT
-130 VQVKLGANASPQHV
+130 VQVKLAANTAPKQVAV
-144 PTPALAADVRAQ
+144 PGLAADVH
-156 LGIGAGTQVDT
+156 
-167 SLAANV
+167 
-173 SSGSASPLG
+173 
-182 LTADAKAKAR
+182 AKANI
-192 VGIAGAP
+192 GLGGAQ
-199 VASVGAGA
+199 VASIDTGA
-207 KAAAGITTSSQGLS
+207 KAAAGISGAPAGALR
-221 GLKAGIDGNADSHL
+221 GLKASVDGALDSKL
-235 AIAGHRIEGQGKA
+235 KVAGHQIDAQGQAK
-248 SATAAVSL
+248 ATAAITL

-262 PGETDDRAITAAF
+262 PGETHDRAITAAF
-275 DAGVAGKVRVQ
+275 DAGAAGKVRVQ
-286 GPGGQDVVA
+286 APDGQEVVA

-303 RTVVSAQAST
+303 QATVAAQNSA
-313 LGLGGLHHGAL
+313 LGVGGL
-324 GDLGGAVGG
+324 VGG
-333 VVHGVVGTVGSA
+333 VV
-345 AGETLHETVG
+345 
-355 TVGSAVG
+355 
-362 GTLHNTVGAVG
+362 
-373 GTLHGAAGTVG
+373 GAAGN
-384 GAVGGV
+384 
-390 VHDVVGTVGSA
+390 
-401 VGGTLHETVG
+401 
-411 AVGGAVS
+411 AVGGA
-418 GVLNGT
+418 LN
-424 VGTVG
+424 
-429 GAVGG
+429 
-434 TLHNTVGAVGGT
+434 
-446 LHGAV
+446 
-451 GTVGSAVGGVL
+451 
-462 NGTVGNVGG
+462 
-471 SLGDTLNNTVGAVGG
+471 
-486 VLDGTVGTVGGAVG
+486 GTVGTVGGAVG

-507 GTIGSA
+507 GSVGGAVGGTLNNTVGA

-518 NGTVGAVGGVL
+518 NGA
-529 DGTVGTVGGAVGGA
+529 VGTVGGAVGGA
-543 LNGTVGTVDSAVG
+543 LNGTVGS
-556 GALNGTV
+556 
-563 GAVGGVLDGTVGT
+563 
-576 VGGAVGGALN
+576 
-586 GTVGTIGSAVGG
+586 
-598 ALNGTVGA
+598 
-606 VGGVLDGTVGTVG
+606 VG
-619 SAVGGAL
+619 SAVGGTL
-626 NGTVGAVGGVLDG
+626 NNTV
-639 TVGTVGGAVGGA
+639 
-651 LNGTVGTV
+651 
-659 GSAVGSALNGTVGA
+659 
-673 VGGVLDG
+673 
-680 TSGTV
+680 
-685 GGAVGGALNGT
+685 
-696 VGAVGGVLDGTVGTV
+696 
-711 GGALNGTVGTV
+711 
-722 GSAVGGALNGTV
+722 
-734 GAVGGVLDGTVGT
+734 
-747 VGGALNGTVGTVG
+747 
-760 SAVGGALN
+760 
-768 GTVGAVGG
+768 
-776 VLDGTVGTVGGALNG
+776 
-791 TVGTV
+791 
-796 GSAVGGA
+796 
-803 LNGTV
+803 
-808 GAVGG
+808 
-813 VLDGTVGTVGG
+813 G

-848 VGAVGGVLDG
+848 VGGVGGAVGGTLNNTVGAVGGALNGAVGTVGGAVGGALNGTVGGVGGAVGGTLNNTVGAVGGALNGAAG

-864 GAVGGVLN
+864 GAVGG
-872 GTVGTVGSAVGGA
+872 A

-891 AVGGAVGGVL
+891 SVGGAVGGTL
-901 NGTVGAV
+901 NNTVGAV
-908 GGAVGG
+908 GGTVGSVGTAVGG
-914 VLNGTV
+914 T
-920 GTIGGAVGGALNN
+920 LNN

-938 GSVVGGLLGGGSTTP
+938 GGLLNGATGSGTGLGGLLGN
-953 GSGLDGVLTGTLG
+953 TLG
-966 NVGGAVGNLLEGN
+966 NVGSAVGNLLNGN
-979 LNGTV
+979 LNGTLG
-984 NNLGGAVG
+984 NLGSAVG

-999 GGLGLTQPSAIPPD
+999 SGLGLTKPSAIPPT
-1013 SPKAPAPADPNAGL
+1013 SPKAPAAADPNAGL
-1027 IIGTGGLVGNVG
+1027 VIGTGGLVGNVG

-1044 TTSSLFGGDG
+1044 TTTSLFGGNG
-1054 YLHNGNLKL
+1054 YLSNGNLKL
-1063 SNANVMQAYSTVNVL
+1063 SNANVMQTYSTVNVL

-1126 GGLLGLLLPTDSPAW
+1126 GGLLGLLLPKDSPAW

-1194 ANVAFPGAG
+1194 ANVAFPGDG
-1203 PNDPTNPTG
+1203 VNDPSNPTG

-1266 QASYSAYGL
+1266 QASYTAYGL
-1275 TAAQVSAGEVSVG
+1275 TAPQVSAGEVSVG
-1288 TANGGERQITNL
+1288 TAGGGERQITNV
-1300 AAGSANTDAVN
+1300 AAGSVNTDAVN

-1322 DDVSAGAVMYD
+1322 NGVADAAVTYDLDAG
-1333 VDGAGNPDYR
+1333 GNPNYR
-1343 RVTLGNGTGTTTIG
+1343 RVTLGAGTGTTTIG
-1357 NLAAGAV
+1357 NLAGGAI

-1374 GQLATTNA
+1374 GQLAGTNA
-1382 AIAGFFGGI
+1382 AIASFFGGRA
-1391 TAFDPVSGAFTAPLF
+1391 AFDPASGVFTAPLF
-1406 EISTISTDGAIA
+1406 EISSISTGGAIA
-1418 QGLYNNA
+1418 KGLYENA
-1425 TDAFDAVDGSLVN
+1425 TDAFAAVDGSLVN
-1438 LNTQINDIRNGGTK
+1438 LNTQITDIRNGGTK
-1452 YLRVNSTGVEA
+1452 YLRVNSTGTEA
-1463 VATGADSIAVGTN
+1463 VASGTDSIAVGTN
-1476 ARATAANAIAVGAG
+1476 ARATAANSIAVGAG

-1511 NLAAGTAATD
+1511 NMAAGTAATD
-1521 AVNLG
+1521 AVNVG
-1526 QLQASEEGAL
+1526 QLQASEQGAL

-1555 GGTATTLRNLG
+1555 TGTATTLRNLG

-1572 TSTEAINGAQLF
+1572 TSSEAINGAQLF

-1597 AAVNAAGV
+1597 AAVNASGV

-1610 YTINNIAANGTI
+1610 YSINNVAANGTI
-1622 SQGSYNDVGTAF
+1622 TKGNYNDVGTAF
-1634 DAVSNSLANVADQTD
+1634 DAVSNSLANVADQTGE
-1649 DIDKRAVKY
+1649 IDKLAVKY
-1658 DVDGSGNVV
+1658 DVDGSGNVINSV
-1667 NTVTLSGTGTGA
+1667 SLKGTGTGA
-1679 VKVTNVA
+1679 VKITNVA

-1697 ITGDQLFSTNSTIAS
+1697 ITGDQLFSTNSTIAN
-1712 YFGGSTAFD
+1712 YFGGTTAYN
-1721 GTTNLW
+1721 GTTNVW
-1727 TAPSFSISSIA
+1727 TAPKFSISSIA
-1738 TDGTLTANDYSNVTA
+1738 TDGTFTSGDYNNVTA
-1753 AFSAVDGSLRV
+1753 AFTAVDGSLKV
-1764 LNQRITNGGGSPY
+1764 LNQRITNGGGGSAY
-1777 LAVNSSAAAA
+1777 LAVNSTAAAA
-1787 AAAGAEALAVGPQ
+1787 TAAGAEAVAVGPQ
-1800 ASAAGASAV
+1800 ASAAGASSV

-1814 ANASADNSVAL
+1814 ASASAGNSVAL

-1884 KNGVNYAIDQSKA
+1884 KNGVNYAIDQSKS
-1897 YTDQKIQNIT
+1897 YTDQKIKNIT
-1907 NVAGSFRANNSNNL
+1907 NVAGSFRANNTNNL
-1921 ADPAATGANSA
+1921 ADPSASGANSA

-1980 AERQVVNVADGT
+1980 AERQVVNVADGS

-2021 NFNSVTLGSSTSG
+2021 NYNSVTLGSTTSG

-2083 RTDNRASAGIASAMA
+2083 KTDNRASAGIASAMA
-2098 TASLPQPSEAGRSM
+2098 TAALPQPSEAGRSM
-2112 ASFAAGS
+2112 ASVAAGS

-2125 VAVGLSGVSEGGRW
+2125 VAIGISGVSEGGRW

>member
-1 MNRIYRRVWN
+1 M
-11 RQLNALVVASE
+11 ASE

-167 SLAANV
+167 SLAADV
-173 SSGSASPLG
+173 SSGAASPLG

-355 TVGSAVG
+355 TAGSAVG
-362 GTLHNTVGAVG
+362 GTLHKTVGAVG
-373 GTLHGAAGTVG
+373 GTLHGGAGTVG
-384 GAVGGV
+384 G
-390 VHDVVGTVGSA
+390 
-401 VGGTLHETVG
+401 
-411 AVGGAVS
+411 
-418 GVLNGT
+418 
-424 VGTVG
+424 
-429 GAVGG
+429 
-434 TLHNTVGAVGGT
+434 
-446 LHGAV
+446 
-451 GTVGSAVGGVL
+451 AVGGVL

-543 LNGTVGTVDSAVG
+543 LNGTVGTVGSAVGGALNGTVSAVGGVLDGTVGTVGGAVGGALNGTVGTVGSAVG

-586 GTVGTIGSAVGG
+586 
-598 ALNGTVGA
+598 
-606 VGGVLDGTVGTVG
+606 GTVGTVG

-680 TSGTV
+680 TTGTV

-824 AVGGALNGTVGTVG
+824 ALNGTVGTVGSAVGGALNGTVGAVGGVLDGTVGTVGGALNGTVGTVG

-858 TVGAVG
+858 TVGTVG
-864 GAVGGVLN
+864 G
-872 GTVGTVGSAVGGA
+872 AVGGA

-1126 GGLLGLLLPTDSPAW
+1126 GGLLGLLLPKDSPAW

-1697 ITGDQLFSTNSTIAS
+1697 ITGDQLFSTNSTIAN

-1814 ANASADNSVAL
+1814 ASASADNSVAL

>member
-30 TASRDPRTSLLT
+30 SAARDPRSALLMPT
-42 PSALA
+42 ALA
-47 LALLCV
+47 LALLCA
-53 LASGPASATESNQS
+53 LASGHAGASESNQS

-74 AAKYTQTLP
+74 AAKYAQP
-83 VKVDAEV
+83 MPAKVDAEV
-90 ALAAAARQA
+90 ALAAASRQA
-99 QATPA
+99 QSSPA
-104 ISADTRVGLQLSTA
+104 ISADARVGLQLSTN
-118 SLPLV
+118 SLPIV
-123 HEVLPAA
+123 RDVLPAT
-130 VQVKLGANASPQHV
+130 VQVKLAANAAPKQV
-144 PTPALAADVRAQ
+144 AVPALAADVRANVG
-156 LGIGAGTQVDT
+156 LGHAASHVAKIDA

-173 SSGSASPLG
+173 APSAHAPLG
-182 LTADAKAKAR
+182 VAADAQAKAG
-192 VGIAGAP
+192 VGIAGTQ
-199 VASVGAGA
+199 VASIDTGA
-207 KAAAGITTSSQGLS
+207 KAAAAVAGAPAGSLS
-221 GLKAGIDGNADSHL
+221 GLKASVDGKVDSQLKLAGHQIDGQ
-235 AIAGHRIEGQGKA
+235 GQVKA
-248 SATAAVSL
+248 TGAVTL

-262 PGETDDRAITAAF
+262 PGETHDRAITAAF
-275 DAGVAGKVRVQ
+275 DTGVAGKVRVQ
-286 GPGGQDVVA
+286 APDGQEVVA

-303 RTVVSAQAST
+303 QATVAAQNSA
-313 LGLGGLHHGAL
+313 LGVGGLVGGVVGAA
-324 GDLGGAVGG
+324 GGAVGG
-333 VVHGVVGTVGSA
+333 VLDSTVG
-345 AGETLHETVG
+345 
-355 TVGSAVG
+355 
-362 GTLHNTVGAVG
+362 NTV
-373 GTLHGAAGTVG
+373 
-384 GAVGGV
+384 
-390 VHDVVGTVGSA
+390 D
-401 VGGTLHETVG
+401 
-411 AVGGAVS
+411 AVGGA
-418 GVLNGT
+418 LHGT

-429 GAVGG
+429 GAVGS
-434 TLHNTVGAVGGT
+434 T
-446 LHGAV
+446 
-451 GTVGSAVGGVL
+451 L
-462 NGTVGNVGG
+462 NG
-471 SLGDTLNNTVGAVGG
+471 A
-486 VLDGTVGTVGGAVG
+486 
-500 GALNGTV
+500 
-507 GTIGSA
+507 
-513 VGGAL
+513 
-518 NGTVGAVGGVL
+518 
-529 DGTVGTVGGAVGGA
+529 
-543 LNGTVGTVDSAVG
+543 
-556 GALNGTV
+556 
-563 GAVGGVLDGTVGT
+563 
-576 VGGAVGGALN
+576 
-586 GTVGTIGSAVGG
+586 
-598 ALNGTVGA
+598 
-606 VGGVLDGTVGTVG
+606 
-619 SAVGGAL
+619 
-626 NGTVGAVGGVLDG
+626 
-639 TVGTVGGAVGGA
+639 
-651 LNGTVGTV
+651 
-659 GSAVGSALNGTVGA
+659 
-673 VGGVLDG
+673 
-680 TSGTV
+680 
-685 GGAVGGALNGT
+685 
-696 VGAVGGVLDGTVGTV
+696 
-711 GGALNGTVGTV
+711 
-722 GSAVGGALNGTV
+722 
-734 GAVGGVLDGTVGT
+734 
-747 VGGALNGTVGTVG
+747 
-760 SAVGGALN
+760 
-768 GTVGAVGG
+768 
-776 VLDGTVGTVGGALNG
+776 
-791 TVGTV
+791 
-796 GSAVGGA
+796 
-803 LNGTV
+803 
-808 GAVGG
+808 
-813 VLDGTVGTVGG
+813 VGTVGG

-838 SAVGGALNGT
+838 SAVGGALNG
-848 VGAVGGVLDG
+848 AVG

-864 GAVGGVLN
+864 G
-872 GTVGTVGSAVGGA
+872 TVGGA

-891 AVGGAVGGVL
+891 SVGGAVGGTL
-901 NGTVGAV
+901 NNTVGAV
-908 GGAVGG
+908 GSTVSG
-914 VLNGTV
+914 VLNGAT
-920 GTIGGAVGGALNN
+920 GGSTGGL
-933 TVGSV
+933 
-938 GSVVGGLLGGGSTTP
+938 GGLLG
-953 GSGLDGVLTGTLG
+953 DTLG
-966 NVGGAVGNLLEGN
+966 NVGGAVGNLLNGN
-979 LNGTV
+979 LNGTIG
-984 NNLGGAVG
+984 NLGSAVG

-999 GGLGLTQPSAIPPD
+999 GGLGLTKPSAIPPT

-1044 TTSSLFGGDG
+1044 TTTSLFGGNG
-1054 YLHNGNLKL
+1054 YLSNGNLKL
-1063 SNANVMQAYSTVNVL
+1063 SNANVMQTYSTVNVL

-1126 GGLLGLLLPTDSPAW
+1126 GGLLGLLLPKDSPAW

-1203 PNDPTNPTG
+1203 TNDPSNPTG

-1275 TAAQVSAGEVSVG
+1275 TAPQVSAGEVSVG
-1288 TANGGERQITNL
+1288 TAGGGERQITNV
-1300 AAGSANTDAVN
+1300 AAGSVNTDAVN

-1322 DDVSAGAVMYD
+1322 DDVAAAAVTYD
-1333 VDGAGNPDYR
+1333 LDGAGNPNYR
-1343 RVTLGNGTGTTTIG
+1343 RVTLGAGTGTTTIG
-1357 NLAAGAV
+1357 NLAGGAV

-1374 GQLATTNA
+1374 GQLAATNA
-1382 AIAGFFGGI
+1382 AIASFFGGRA
-1391 TAFDPVSGAFTAPLF
+1391 AFDPASGAFTAPLF
-1406 EISTISTDGAIA
+1406 EISTISTGGAIA
-1418 QGLYNNA
+1418 KGLYENA
-1425 TDAFDAVDGSLVN
+1425 TDAFAAVDGSLVN
-1438 LNTQINDIRNGGTK
+1438 LNTQITDIRNGGTK
-1452 YLRVNSTGVEA
+1452 YLRVNSTGTEA
-1463 VATGADSIAVGTN
+1463 LASGTDSIAVGTN
-1476 ARATAANAIAVGAG
+1476 ARATAANSIAVGAG

-1511 NLAAGTAATD
+1511 NMAAGTAATD

-1526 QLQASEEGAL
+1526 QLQASEQGAL

-1555 GGTATTLRNLG
+1555 AGTATTLRNLG

-1572 TSTEAINGAQLF
+1572 TSSEAINGAQLF

-1597 AAVNAAGV
+1597 AAVNASGV

-1610 YTINNIAANGTI
+1610 YAINNVAANGTVTK
-1622 SQGSYNDVGTAF
+1622 GSYNDVGTAF
-1634 DAVSNSLANVADQTD
+1634 DAVSNSLANVADQTGE
-1649 DIDKRAVKY
+1649 IDKLAVKY
-1658 DVDGSGNVV
+1658 DVDGSGNVL
-1667 NTVTLSGTGTGA
+1667 NSVTLTGTGTGA
-1679 VKVTNVA
+1679 VKITNVA

-1697 ITGDQLFSTNSTIAS
+1697 ITGDQLFNTNSTIAN
-1712 YFGGSTAFD
+1712 YFGGTTAYN
-1721 GTTNLW
+1721 GTTNVW
-1727 TAPSFSISSIA
+1727 TAPKFSISSIA
-1738 TDGTLTANDYSNVTA
+1738 TDGTFTSGDYNNVTA
-1753 AFSAVDGSLRV
+1753 AFTAVDGSLKV
-1764 LNQRITNGGGSPY
+1764 LNQRITNGGGGSAY
-1777 LAVNSSAAAA
+1777 LAVNSTAAAA
-1787 AAAGAEALAVGPQ
+1787 TAAGAEAVAVGPQ
-1800 ASAAGASAV
+1800 ASAAGANSV

-1814 ANASADNSVAL
+1814 ASASAGNSVAL

-1858 SSGSERKITHVADGS
+1858 STGSERKITHVADGS
-1873 DDHDAT
+1873 DTYDAT

-1884 KNGVNYAIDQSKA
+1884 KNGVNYAIDESKK

-1907 NVAGSFRANNSNNL
+1907 NVAGSFRANNTNNL
-1921 ADPAATGANSA
+1921 ADPSASGANSA

-1980 AERQVVNVADGT
+1980 AERQVVNVADGS

-2021 NFNSVTLGSSTSG
+2021 NYNSVTLGSTNSG

-2083 RTDNRASAGIASAMA
+2083 KTDNRASAGIASAMA
-2098 TASLPQPSEAGRSM
+2098 TAALPQPSEAGRSM
-2112 ASFAAGS
+2112 ASVAAGS

-2125 VAVGLSGVSEGGRW
+2125 VAVGISGVSEGGRW

>member
-30 TASRDPRTSLLT
+30 SAARDPRAFLLMPT
-42 PSALA
+42 ALA
-47 LALLCV
+47 LALLCA
-53 LASGPASATESNQS
+53 LASGHAGASESNQS

-74 AAKYTQTLP
+74 AAKYAQPMP

-99 QATPA
+99 QSSPA
-104 ISADTRVGLQLSTA
+104 ISADARLGLQLNTT
-118 SLPLV
+118 SLPV
-123 HEVLPAA
+123 VRDVLPAT
-130 VQVKLGANASPQHV
+130 VQVKLAADTTPKQV
-144 PTPALAADVRAQ
+144 AVPALAADVRATVG
-156 LGIGAGTQVDT
+156 LGNAAGKAAQVDA

-173 SSGSASPLG
+173 APGAQAPLG
-182 LTADAKAKAR
+182 VGADARAKAK
-192 VGIAGAP
+192 VGIAGRQ
-199 VASVGAGA
+199 VASIDAGA
-207 KAAAGITTSSQGLS
+207 KALAGLS
-221 GLKAGIDGNADSHL
+221 GSSLKTSVDGNTDAHL
-235 AIAGHRIEGQGKA
+235 AVAGHHIEGQGQA
-248 SATAAVSL
+248 RATAAVTL

-262 PGETDDRAITAAF
+262 PGDTHDRAISAAF
-275 DAGVAGKVRVQ
+275 DAGAAGKVRVQ
-286 GPGGQDVVA
+286 APDGQEVIA

-303 RTVVSAQAST
+303 QATVAAQHS
-313 LGLGGLHHGAL
+313 AL
-324 GDLGGAVGG
+324 GVGNLVGGA
-333 VVHGVVGTVGSA
+333 
-345 AGETLHETVG
+345 
-355 TVGSAVG
+355 
-362 GTLHNTVGAVG
+362 VGAVG
-373 GTLHGAAGTVG
+373 GTLHGAAG
-384 GAVGGV
+384 
-390 VHDVVGTVGSA
+390 
-401 VGGTLHETVG
+401 
-411 AVGGAVS
+411 
-418 GVLNGT
+418 
-424 VGTVG
+424 
-429 GAVGG
+429 
-434 TLHNTVGAVGGT
+434 
-446 LHGAV
+446 
-451 GTVGSAVGGVL
+451 
-462 NGTVGNVGG
+462 
-471 SLGDTLNNTVGAVGG
+471 
-486 VLDGTVGTVGGAVG
+486 
-500 GALNGTV
+500 
-507 GTIGSA
+507 
-513 VGGAL
+513 
-518 NGTVGAVGGVL
+518 
-529 DGTVGTVGGAVGGA
+529 
-543 LNGTVGTVDSAVG
+543 
-556 GALNGTV
+556 
-563 GAVGGVLDGTVGT
+563 
-576 VGGAVGGALN
+576 
-586 GTVGTIGSAVGG
+586 
-598 ALNGTVGA
+598 
-606 VGGVLDGTVGTVG
+606 
-619 SAVGGAL
+619 
-626 NGTVGAVGGVLDG
+626 
-639 TVGTVGGAVGGA
+639 
-651 LNGTVGTV
+651 
-659 GSAVGSALNGTVGA
+659 AVGS
-673 VGGVLDG
+673 
-680 TSGTV
+680 
-685 GGAVGGALNGT
+685 
-696 VGAVGGVLDGTVGTV
+696 TV

-734 GAVGGVLDGTVGT
+734 GTIGGAVGGALNGTVGSVGST
-747 VGGALNGTVGTVG
+747 VGSALNGAVGTVGGAVGGTLNNTVGAVGGALNGTVGTVG
-760 SAVGGALN
+760 GAVGGTLNGTVGQVGSAVGGALN
-768 GTVGAVGG
+768 NTVGA
-776 VLDGTVGTVGGALNG
+776 VGGALNG

-796 GSAVGGA
+796 G
-803 LNGTV
+803 

-813 VLDGTVGTVGG
+813 TLNNTVG

-838 SAVGGALNGT
+838 SAVGGMLKNT
-848 VGAVGGVLDG
+848 VG
-858 TVGAVG
+858 
-864 GAVGGVLN
+864 
-872 GTVGTVGSAVGGA
+872 AVGGA

-891 AVGGAVGGVL
+891 TVGGAVGGTL
-901 NGTVGAV
+901 NNTVGAV
-908 GGAVGG
+908 GGALNGTVGTVGG
-914 VLNGTV
+914 AVGGTLNGTVGQVGSAVGGALNNTVGAVGGALNGTVGTAGSAVGGALNNTVGAVGGALNGTV
-920 GTIGGAVGGALNN
+920 GTIGGAVGGTLNNTVGAVGGALNGTVGTVGGAVGGALNN
-933 TVGSV
+933 TVGAVGGALNGTVGTVGGAVGGTLNNTVGAVGGALNGTVGQV
-938 GSVVGGLLGGGSTTP
+938 GSAVGGTLNNTVGTVGGAVGGILNGTTGSPTSGLGGVLGS
-953 GSGLDGVLTGTLG
+953 TLG
-966 NVGGAVGNLLEGN
+966 NVGSAVGNLLNGN
-979 LNGTV
+979 LNGTIG
-984 NNLGGAVG
+984 NLGSAVG

-999 GGLGLTQPSAIPPD
+999 GGLGLTKPSAIPPT
-1013 SPKAPAPADPNAGL
+1013 SPKAPAAADPNAGL

-1044 TTSSLFGGDG
+1044 TTTSLFGGNG
-1054 YLHNGNLKL
+1054 YLSNGNLKL
-1063 SNANVMQAYSTVNVL
+1063 SNANVMQTYSTVNVL

-1090 TLNGLGGAVT
+1090 TLNGLGGAAT

-1126 GGLLGLLLPTDSPAW
+1126 GGLLGLLLPKDSPAW

-1194 ANVAFPGAG
+1194 ANVAFPGDG
-1203 PNDPTNPTG
+1203 VNDPSNPTG

-1220 RMGHSVIVG
+1220 RMGHSVVVG

-1243 AEATSNQANSVALGY
+1243 AESTSNQANSVALGY

-1275 TAAQVSAGEVSVG
+1275 TAPQVSAGEVSVG
-1288 TANGGERQITNL
+1288 TAGGGERQITNV
-1300 AAGSANTDAVN
+1300 AAGSVNTDAVN

-1322 DDVSAGAVMYD
+1322 NGVADAAVTYDLDAG
-1333 VDGAGNPDYR
+1333 GNPNYR
-1343 RVTLGNGTGTTTIG
+1343 RVTLGAGTGTTTIG

-1374 GQLATTNA
+1374 GQLAATNS
-1382 AIAGFFGGI
+1382 AIASFFGGRA
-1391 TAFDPVSGAFTAPLF
+1391 AFDPASGIFTAPLF
-1406 EISTISTDGAIA
+1406 EISTISTGGAIA
-1418 QGLYNNA
+1418 KGLYTNA
-1425 TDAFDAVDGSLVN
+1425 TDAFAAVDGSLVN
-1438 LNTQINDIRNGGTK
+1438 LNSQITDIRNGGTK
-1452 YLRVNSTGVEA
+1452 YLRVNSTGTEA
-1463 VATGADSIAVGTN
+1463 VASGTDSIAVGTN
-1476 ARATAANAIAVGAG
+1476 ARATAANSIAVGAG

-1511 NLAAGTAATD
+1511 NMAAGTAATD

-1526 QLQASEEGAL
+1526 QLQASEQGAL
-1536 RYDLNGDGSV
+1536 RYDVNADGSV

-1555 GGTATTLRNLG
+1555 AGTATTLRNLG

-1572 TSTEAINGAQLF
+1572 TSSEAINGAQLF

-1597 AAVNAAGV
+1597 AAVNASGV

-1610 YTINNIAANGTI
+1610 YSINNVAANGTVTK
-1622 SQGSYNDVGTAF
+1622 GSYNDVGTAF
-1634 DAVSNSLANVADQTD
+1634 DAVSNSLANVADQTGE
-1649 DIDKRAVKY
+1649 IDKLAVKY
-1658 DVDGSGNVV
+1658 DVDGSGNVI
-1667 NTVTLSGTGTGA
+1667 NSVTLKGTGTGA

-1697 ITGDQLFSTNSTIAS
+1697 ITGDQLFSTNSTIAN
-1712 YFGGSTAFD
+1712 YFGGTTAYN
-1721 GTTNLW
+1721 GTTNVW
-1727 TAPSFSISSIA
+1727 TAPKFSISSIA
-1738 TDGTLTANDYSNVTA
+1738 TDGTFTSGDYNNVTA
-1753 AFSAVDGSLRV
+1753 AFTAVDGSLKV
-1764 LNQRITNGGGSPY
+1764 LNQRITNGGGGSAY
-1777 LAVNSSAAAA
+1777 LAVNSTAAAA
-1787 AAAGAEALAVGPQ
+1787 TAAGAEAVAVGPQ
-1800 ASAAGASAV
+1800 ASAAGANSV

-1814 ANASADNSVAL
+1814 ASSSAGNSVAL
-1825 GAGSVASVGAQSGY
+1825 GAGSVATVGAQSGY

-1849 NSAGEVSVG
+1849 NSAGEVSIG

-1884 KNGVNYAIDQSKA
+1884 KNGVNYAIDQSKS

-1907 NVAGSFRANNSNNL
+1907 NVAGSFRANNTNNL
-1921 ADPAATGANSA
+1921 ADPSASGANSA

-1980 AERQVVNVADGT
+1980 AERQVVNVADGS

-2021 NFNSVTLGSSTSG
+2021 NYNSVTLGSTSSG

-2083 RTDNRASAGIASAMA
+2083 KTDNRASAGIASAMA
-2098 TASLPQPSEAGRSM
+2098 TAALPQPSEAGRSM
-2112 ASFAAGS
+2112 ASIAAGS

-2125 VAVGLSGVSEGGRW
+2125 VALGISGVSEGGRW

>member
-1 MNRIYRRVWN
+1 MLMNRIYRRVWN

-30 TASRDPRTSLLT
+30 GAARDPRAFLLMPT
-42 PSALA
+42 ALA
-47 LALLCV
+47 LALLCA
-53 LASGPASATESNQS
+53 LASGHAGASETNQS

-74 AAKYTQTLP
+74 AAKYAQPMP

-99 QATPA
+99 QSSPA
-104 ISADTRVGLQLSTA
+104 ISADARLGLQLNTT
-118 SLPLV
+118 SLPV
-123 HEVLPAA
+123 VRDVLPAA
-130 VQVKLGANASPQHV
+130 VQVKLAANTTPKQVAV
-144 PTPALAADVRAQ
+144 PALAADVRATVG
-156 LGIGAGTQVDT
+156 LGNTAIKAAQVDA
-167 SLAANV
+167 SLAAHV
-173 SSGSASPLG
+173 APGAQAPLG
-182 LTADAKAKAR
+182 VAADARARAK
-192 VGIAGAP
+192 VGIAGHQ
-199 VASVGAGA
+199 VASIDSGAR
-207 KAAAGITTSSQGLS
+207 AAAGLS
-221 GLKAGIDGNADSHL
+221 GSSLKASVDGDTDAHL
-235 AIAGHRIEGQGKA
+235 AVAGHHIEGQGQA
-248 SATAAVSL
+248 RATAAVTL

-262 PGETDDRAITAAF
+262 PGDTHDRAISAAF
-275 DAGVAGKVRVQ
+275 DAGAAGKVRVQ
-286 GPGGQDVVA
+286 APDGQEVVA

-303 RTVVSAQAST
+303 QATVAAQHSA
-313 LGLGGLHHGAL
+313 LGVGGLV
-324 GDLGGAVGG
+324 GGAVD
-333 VVHGVVGTVGSA
+333 
-345 AGETLHETVG
+345 
-355 TVGSAVG
+355 
-362 GTLHNTVGAVG
+362 AVG
-373 GTLHGAAGTVG
+373 GTLHGAAGAVGSTVG
-384 GAVGGV
+384 GA
-390 VHDVVGTVGSA
+390 
-401 VGGTLHETVG
+401 
-411 AVGGAVS
+411 
-418 GVLNGT
+418 LNGT

-434 TLHNTVGAVGGT
+434 A
-446 LHGAV
+446 
-451 GTVGSAVGGVL
+451 L
-462 NGTVGNVGG
+462 N
-471 SLGDTLNNTVGAVGG
+471 D
-486 VLDGTVGTVGGAVG
+486 TVGTVGGAVG

-507 GTIGSA
+507 GA
-513 VGGAL
+513 VGGAVGGTL
-518 NGTVGAVGGVL
+518 NNAVGA
-529 DGTVGTVGGAVGGA
+529 VGGAVGGA
-543 LNGTVGTVDSAVG
+543 LN
-556 GALNGTV
+556 
-563 GAVGGVLDGTVGT
+563 
-576 VGGAVGGALN
+576 
-586 GTVGTIGSAVGG
+586 
-598 ALNGTVGA
+598 
-606 VGGVLDGTVGTVG
+606 
-619 SAVGGAL
+619 
-626 NGTVGAVGGVLDG
+626 G

-659 GSAVGSALNGTVGA
+659 GGAVGGALNGTVGA
-673 VGGVLDG
+673 VGGAVGG
-680 TSGTV
+680 TLNNTVGVVGGAVGGALNGTAGTVGGAVSGALNNTVGAVGGAVGGALNGTVGQVGSAVGGTLNNTVGAVGGAVGGALNGTVGTVGGALNGTVGTV

-696 VGAVGGVLDGTVGTV
+696 VGQVGGAVGGTLNNTVGAVGGAV

-722 GSAVGGALNGTV
+722 GSAVGGALNNSV
-734 GAVGGVLDGTVGT
+734 GAVGGAVGS
-747 VGGALNGTVGTVG
+747 ALNGTVGTVG

-768 GTVGAVGG
+768 GAVGQ
-776 VLDGTVGTVGGALNG
+776 
-791 TVGTV
+791 
-796 GSAVGGA
+796 
-803 LNGTV
+803 
-808 GAVGG
+808 
-813 VLDGTVGTVGG
+813 VGG

-848 VGAVGGVLDG
+848 VGQVGGAVGGTLNN

-864 GAVGGVLN
+864 GALN
-872 GTVGTVGSAVGGA
+872 GTVGSAVGGA

-891 AVGGAVGGVL
+891 QVGSAVGGTLSNTVGTVGGAVGGIL
-901 NGTVGAV
+901 NGTTGSP
-908 GGAVGG
+908 GTGLGG
-914 VLNGTV
+914 VL
-920 GTIGGAVGGALNN
+920 
-933 TVGSV
+933 GS
-938 GSVVGGLLGGGSTTP
+938 
-953 GSGLDGVLTGTLG
+953 TLG
-966 NVGGAVGNLLEGN
+966 NVGSAVGNLLNGN

-984 NNLGGAVG
+984 GNLGSAVG

-999 GGLGLTQPSAIPPD
+999 GSLGLTQPSAIPPT

-1044 TTSSLFGGDG
+1044 TTTSLFGGDG
-1054 YLHNGNLKL
+1054 YVSNGNLKL
-1063 SNANVMQAYSTVNVL
+1063 SNANVMQTYSTVNVL

-1090 TLNGLGGAVT
+1090 TLNGLGGAAT

-1194 ANVAFPGAG
+1194 ANVAFPGDG
-1203 PNDPTNPTG
+1203 VNDPSNPTG

-1243 AEATSNQANSVALGY
+1243 AESTSNQANSVALGY

-1275 TAAQVSAGEVSVG
+1275 TAPQVSAGEVSVG
-1288 TANGGERQITNL
+1288 TAGGGERQITNV
-1300 AAGSANTDAVN
+1300 AAGSGNTDAVN

-1322 DDVSAGAVMYD
+1322 NGVADAAVTYDLDAG
-1333 VDGAGNPDYR
+1333 GNPNYR
-1343 RVTLGNGTGTTTIG
+1343 RVTLGAGTGTTTIG

-1374 GQLATTNA
+1374 GQLAATNS
-1382 AIAGFFGGI
+1382 AIASFFGGRA
-1391 TAFDPVSGAFTAPLF
+1391 AFDPASGIFTAPLF
-1406 EISTISTDGAIA
+1406 EISTISTTGAIA
-1418 QGLYNNA
+1418 QGLYTNA
-1425 TDAFDAVDGSLVN
+1425 TDAFAAVDGSLVN
-1438 LNTQINDIRNGGTK
+1438 LNTQIIDIRNGGTK
-1452 YLRVNSTGVEA
+1452 YLRVNSTGTEA
-1463 VATGADSIAVGTN
+1463 VASGADSIAVGTN
-1476 ARATAANAIAVGAG
+1476 ARATAANSIAVGAG
-1490 SLADRANSVSIGAA
+1490 SLADRANTVSIGAA
-1504 GAERQVT
+1504 GAERQVI
-1511 NLAAGTAATD
+1511 NVAAGTAATD
-1521 AVNLG
+1521 AVNVG
-1526 QLQASEEGAL
+1526 QLQASEQGAL
-1536 RYDLNGDGSV
+1536 RYDLNADGSV

-1555 GGTATTLRNLG
+1555 AGTATTLRNLG

-1572 TSTEAINGAQLF
+1572 TSSEAINGAQLF

-1597 AAVNAAGV
+1597 AAVSASGV

-1610 YTINNIAANGTI
+1610 YSINNVAANGTVTK
-1622 SQGSYNDVGTAF
+1622 GSYNDVGTAF
-1634 DAVSNSLANVADQTD
+1634 DAVSNSLANVADQTGE
-1649 DIDKRAVKY
+1649 IDKLAVKY
-1658 DVDGSGNVV
+1658 DVDGSGNVL
-1667 NTVTLSGTGTGA
+1667 NSVTLAGTGTGA
-1679 VKVTNVA
+1679 VKITNVA

-1697 ITGDQLFSTNSTIAS
+1697 ITGDQLFSTHSTIAN
-1712 YFGGSTAFD
+1712 YFGGTTAYN
-1721 GTTNLW
+1721 GTTNAW
-1727 TAPSFSISSIA
+1727 TAPTFSISSIA
-1738 TDGTLTANDYSNVTA
+1738 TDGAFTSGDYNNVTA
-1753 AFSAVDGSLRV
+1753 AFTAVDGSLKV
-1764 LNQRITNGGGSPY
+1764 LNQRITNGGGGSAY
-1777 LAVNSSAAAA
+1777 LAVNSTAAAA
-1787 AAAGAEALAVGPQ
+1787 TAAGAEAVAVGPQ
-1800 ASAAGASAV
+1800 ASAAGANSV

-1814 ANASADNSVAL
+1814 ASSSAGNSVAL

-1873 DDHDAT
+1873 DTYDAT

-1884 KNGVNYAIDQSKA
+1884 KNGVNYAIDESKK

-1907 NVAGSFRANNSNNL
+1907 NVAGSFRANNTNNL
-1921 ADPAATGANSA
+1921 ADPSASGANSA

-1980 AERQVVNVADGT
+1980 AERQVVNVADGS

-2021 NFNSVTLGSSTSG
+2021 NYNSVTLGSTSSG

-2083 RTDNRASAGIASAMA
+2083 KTDNRASAGIASAMA
-2098 TASLPQPSEAGRSM
+2098 TAALPQPSEAGRSM
-2112 ASFAAGS
+2112 ASIAAGS

-2125 VAVGLSGVSEGGRW
+2125 VALGISGVSEGGRW

>member
-30 TASRDPRTSLLT
+30 SAARDPRSALLIPT
-42 PSALA
+42 ALA
-47 LALLCV
+47 LALLCA
-53 LASGPASATESNQS
+53 LASGHAGASESNQS

-74 AAKYTQTLP
+74 AAKYAQPMP

-90 ALAAAARQA
+90 ALAAASRQA
-99 QATPA
+99 QSSPA
-104 ISADTRVGLQLSTA
+104 ISADARVGLQLSTN
-118 SLPLV
+118 SLPIV
-123 HEVLPAA
+123 RDVLPAT
-130 VQVKLGANASPQHV
+130 VQVKLAANAAPKQV
-144 PTPALAADVRAQ
+144 AVPALAADVRANVG
-156 LGIGAGTQVDT
+156 LGHAASHVAKIDA

-173 SSGSASPLG
+173 APSAHAPLG
-182 LTADAKAKAR
+182 VAADAQAKAG
-192 VGIAGAP
+192 VGIAGTQ
-199 VASVGAGA
+199 VASIDTGA
-207 KAAAGITTSSQGLS
+207 KAAAAVAGAPAGSLS
-221 GLKAGIDGNADSHL
+221 GLKASVDGKVDSQLKLAGHQIDGQ
-235 AIAGHRIEGQGKA
+235 GQVK
-248 SATAAVSL
+248 ATAAVTL

-262 PGETDDRAITAAF
+262 PGETHDRAITAAF
-275 DAGVAGKVRVQ
+275 DTGVAGKVRVQ
-286 GPGGQDVVA
+286 APDGQEVVA

-303 RTVVSAQAST
+303 QATVAAQNSA
-313 LGLGGLHHGAL
+313 LGVGGL
-324 GDLGGAVGG
+324 VGG
-333 VVHGVVGTVGSA
+333 VV
-345 AGETLHETVG
+345 
-355 TVGSAVG
+355 
-362 GTLHNTVGAVG
+362 
-373 GTLHGAAGTVG
+373 GAAG
-384 GAVGGV
+384 
-390 VHDVVGTVGSA
+390 
-401 VGGTLHETVG
+401 
-411 AVGGAVS
+411 
-418 GVLNGT
+418 
-424 VGTVG
+424 
-429 GAVGG
+429 
-434 TLHNTVGAVGGT
+434 
-446 LHGAV
+446 
-451 GTVGSAVGGVL
+451 
-462 NGTVGNVGG
+462 
-471 SLGDTLNNTVGAVGG
+471 GAVGG
-486 VLDGTVGTVGGAVG
+486 VLDGTVGNTVDAVG
-500 GALNGTV
+500 GALH
-507 GTIGSA
+507 
-513 VGGAL
+513 
-518 NGTVGAVGGVL
+518 
-529 DGTVGTVGGAVGGA
+529 GTVGTVGGAVGST
-543 LNGTVGTVDSAVG
+543 LNGA
-556 GALNGTV
+556 
-563 GAVGGVLDGTVGT
+563 
-576 VGGAVGGALN
+576 
-586 GTVGTIGSAVGG
+586 
-598 ALNGTVGA
+598 
-606 VGGVLDGTVGTVG
+606 
-619 SAVGGAL
+619 
-626 NGTVGAVGGVLDG
+626 
-639 TVGTVGGAVGGA
+639 
-651 LNGTVGTV
+651 
-659 GSAVGSALNGTVGA
+659 
-673 VGGVLDG
+673 
-680 TSGTV
+680 
-685 GGAVGGALNGT
+685 
-696 VGAVGGVLDGTVGTV
+696 
-711 GGALNGTVGTV
+711 
-722 GSAVGGALNGTV
+722 
-734 GAVGGVLDGTVGT
+734 
-747 VGGALNGTVGTVG
+747 
-760 SAVGGALN
+760 
-768 GTVGAVGG
+768 
-776 VLDGTVGTVGGALNG
+776 
-791 TVGTV
+791 
-796 GSAVGGA
+796 
-803 LNGTV
+803 
-808 GAVGG
+808 
-813 VLDGTVGTVGG
+813 VGTVGG

-838 SAVGGALNGT
+838 SAVGGALNG
-848 VGAVGGVLDG
+848 AVG

-864 GAVGGVLN
+864 G
-872 GTVGTVGSAVGGA
+872 TVGGA

-891 AVGGAVGGVL
+891 SVGGAVGGTL
-901 NGTVGAV
+901 NNTVGAV
-908 GGAVGG
+908 GSTVSG
-914 VLNGTV
+914 VLNGAT
-920 GTIGGAVGGALNN
+920 GGSTGGL
-933 TVGSV
+933 
-938 GSVVGGLLGGGSTTP
+938 GGLLG
-953 GSGLDGVLTGTLG
+953 DTLG
-966 NVGGAVGNLLEGN
+966 NVGGAVGNLLNGN
-979 LNGTV
+979 LNGTIG
-984 NNLGGAVG
+984 NLGSAVG

-999 GGLGLTQPSAIPPD
+999 GGLGLTKPSAIPPT

-1044 TTSSLFGGDG
+1044 TTTSLFGGNG
-1054 YLHNGNLKL
+1054 YLSNGNLKL
-1063 SNANVMQAYSTVNVL
+1063 SNANVMQTYSTVNVL

-1126 GGLLGLLLPTDSPAW
+1126 GGLLGLLLPKDSPAW

-1203 PNDPTNPTG
+1203 TNDPSNPTG

-1275 TAAQVSAGEVSVG
+1275 TAPQVSAGEVSVG
-1288 TANGGERQITNL
+1288 TAGGGERQITNV
-1300 AAGSANTDAVN
+1300 AAGSVNTDAVN

-1322 DDVSAGAVMYD
+1322 DDVAAAAVTYD
-1333 VDGAGNPDYR
+1333 LDGAGNPNYR
-1343 RVTLGNGTGTTTIG
+1343 RVTLGAGTGTTTIG
-1357 NLAAGAV
+1357 NLAGGAV

-1374 GQLATTNA
+1374 GQLAATNA
-1382 AIAGFFGGI
+1382 AIASFFGGRA
-1391 TAFDPVSGAFTAPLF
+1391 AFDPASGAFTAPLF
-1406 EISTISTDGAIA
+1406 EISTISTGGAIA
-1418 QGLYNNA
+1418 KGLYENA
-1425 TDAFDAVDGSLVN
+1425 TDAFAAVDGSLVN
-1438 LNTQINDIRNGGTK
+1438 LNTQITDIRNGGTK
-1452 YLRVNSTGVEA
+1452 YLRVNSTGTEA
-1463 VATGADSIAVGTN
+1463 LASGADSIAVGTN
-1476 ARATAANAIAVGAG
+1476 ARATAANSIAVGAG

-1511 NLAAGTAATD
+1511 NMAAGTAATD

-1526 QLQASEEGAL
+1526 QLQASEQGAL

-1555 GGTATTLRNLG
+1555 AGTATTLRNLG

-1572 TSTEAINGAQLF
+1572 TSSEAINGAQLF

-1597 AAVNAAGV
+1597 AAVNASGV

-1610 YTINNIAANGTI
+1610 YAINNVAANGTVTK
-1622 SQGSYNDVGTAF
+1622 GSYNDVGTAF
-1634 DAVSNSLANVADQTD
+1634 DAVSNSLANVADQTGE
-1649 DIDKRAVKY
+1649 IDKLAVKY
-1658 DVDGSGNVV
+1658 DVDGSGNVL
-1667 NTVTLSGTGTGA
+1667 NSVTLTGTGTGA
-1679 VKVTNVA
+1679 VKITNVA

-1697 ITGDQLFSTNSTIAS
+1697 ITGDQLFNTNSTIAN
-1712 YFGGSTAFD
+1712 YFGGTTAYN
-1721 GTTNLW
+1721 GTTNVW
-1727 TAPSFSISSIA
+1727 TAPKFSISSIA
-1738 TDGTLTANDYSNVTA
+1738 TDGTFTSGDYNNVTA
-1753 AFSAVDGSLRV
+1753 AFTAVDGSLKV
-1764 LNQRITNGGGSPY
+1764 LNQRITNGGGGSAY
-1777 LAVNSSAAAA
+1777 LAVNSTAAAA
-1787 AAAGAEALAVGPQ
+1787 TAAGAEAVAVGPQ
-1800 ASAAGASAV
+1800 ASAAGANSV

-1814 ANASADNSVAL
+1814 ASASAGNSVAL

-1858 SSGSERKITHVADGS
+1858 STGSERKITHVADGS
-1873 DDHDAT
+1873 DTYDAT

-1884 KNGVNYAIDQSKA
+1884 KNGVNYAIDESKK

-1907 NVAGSFRANNSNNL
+1907 NVAGSFRANNTNNL
-1921 ADPAATGANSA
+1921 ADPSASGANSA

-1980 AERQVVNVADGT
+1980 AERQVVNVADGS

-2021 NFNSVTLGSSTSG
+2021 NYNSVTLGSTNSG

-2083 RTDNRASAGIASAMA
+2083 KTDNRASAGIASAMA
-2098 TASLPQPSEAGRSM
+2098 TAALPQPSEAGRSM
-2112 ASFAAGS
+2112 ASVAAGS

-2125 VAVGLSGVSEGGRW
+2125 VAVGISGVSEGGRW

>member
-30 TASRDPRTSLLT
+30 SAARDPRSALLMPT
-42 PSALA
+42 ALA
-47 LALLCV
+47 LALLCA
-53 LASGPASATESNQS
+53 LASGHAGASESNQS

-74 AAKYTQTLP
+74 AAKYAQPMP

-90 ALAAAARQA
+90 ALAAASRQA
-99 QATPA
+99 QSSPA
-104 ISADTRVGLQLSTA
+104 ISADARVSLQLSTN
-118 SLPLV
+118 SLPIV
-123 HEVLPAA
+123 RDVLPAT
-130 VQVKLGANASPQHV
+130 VQVKLAANAAPKQV
-144 PTPALAADVRAQ
+144 AVPALAADVRANVG
-156 LGIGAGTQVDT
+156 LGHAASHMAKIDA

-173 SSGSASPLG
+173 APSAHAPLG
-182 LTADAKAKAR
+182 VAADAQAKAG
-192 VGIAGAP
+192 VGIAGTQ
-199 VASVGAGA
+199 VASIDTGA
-207 KAAAGITTSSQGLS
+207 KAAAAVAGAPAGSLS
-221 GLKAGIDGNADSHL
+221 GLKASVDGKVDSQLKLAGHQIDGQ
-235 AIAGHRIEGQGKA
+235 GQVK
-248 SATAAVSL
+248 ATAAVTL

-262 PGETDDRAITAAF
+262 PGETHDRAITAAF
-275 DAGVAGKVRVQ
+275 DTGVAGKVRVQ
-286 GPGGQDVVA
+286 APDGQEVVA

-303 RTVVSAQAST
+303 QATVAAQNSA
-313 LGLGGLHHGAL
+313 LGVGGL
-324 GDLGGAVGG
+324 VGG
-333 VVHGVVGTVGSA
+333 VV
-345 AGETLHETVG
+345 
-355 TVGSAVG
+355 
-362 GTLHNTVGAVG
+362 
-373 GTLHGAAGTVG
+373 GAAG
-384 GAVGGV
+384 
-390 VHDVVGTVGSA
+390 
-401 VGGTLHETVG
+401 
-411 AVGGAVS
+411 
-418 GVLNGT
+418 
-424 VGTVG
+424 
-429 GAVGG
+429 
-434 TLHNTVGAVGGT
+434 
-446 LHGAV
+446 
-451 GTVGSAVGGVL
+451 
-462 NGTVGNVGG
+462 
-471 SLGDTLNNTVGAVGG
+471 GAVGG
-486 VLDGTVGTVGGAVG
+486 VLDGTVGNTVDAVG
-500 GALNGTV
+500 GALH
-507 GTIGSA
+507 
-513 VGGAL
+513 
-518 NGTVGAVGGVL
+518 
-529 DGTVGTVGGAVGGA
+529 GTVGTVGGAVGST
-543 LNGTVGTVDSAVG
+543 LNGA
-556 GALNGTV
+556 
-563 GAVGGVLDGTVGT
+563 
-576 VGGAVGGALN
+576 
-586 GTVGTIGSAVGG
+586 
-598 ALNGTVGA
+598 
-606 VGGVLDGTVGTVG
+606 
-619 SAVGGAL
+619 
-626 NGTVGAVGGVLDG
+626 
-639 TVGTVGGAVGGA
+639 
-651 LNGTVGTV
+651 
-659 GSAVGSALNGTVGA
+659 
-673 VGGVLDG
+673 
-680 TSGTV
+680 
-685 GGAVGGALNGT
+685 
-696 VGAVGGVLDGTVGTV
+696 
-711 GGALNGTVGTV
+711 
-722 GSAVGGALNGTV
+722 
-734 GAVGGVLDGTVGT
+734 
-747 VGGALNGTVGTVG
+747 
-760 SAVGGALN
+760 
-768 GTVGAVGG
+768 
-776 VLDGTVGTVGGALNG
+776 
-791 TVGTV
+791 
-796 GSAVGGA
+796 
-803 LNGTV
+803 
-808 GAVGG
+808 
-813 VLDGTVGTVGG
+813 VGTVGG

-838 SAVGGALNGT
+838 SAVGGALNG
-848 VGAVGGVLDG
+848 AVG

-864 GAVGGVLN
+864 GTVGGALN
-872 GTVGTVGSAVGGA
+872 GTVASVGSTVGGALNGAVGTVGAVDGTVGSALNGTVASVGSTVGGA

-891 AVGGAVGGVL
+891 SVGGAVGGTL
-901 NGTVGAV
+901 NNTVGAV
-908 GGAVGG
+908 GSTVSG
-914 VLNGTV
+914 VLNGAT
-920 GTIGGAVGGALNN
+920 GGSTGGL
-933 TVGSV
+933 
-938 GSVVGGLLGGGSTTP
+938 GGLLG
-953 GSGLDGVLTGTLG
+953 DTLG
-966 NVGGAVGNLLEGN
+966 NVGGAVGNLLNGN
-979 LNGTV
+979 LNGTIG
-984 NNLGGAVG
+984 NLGSAVG

-999 GGLGLTQPSAIPPD
+999 GGLGLTKPSAIPPT

-1044 TTSSLFGGDG
+1044 TTTSLFGGNG
-1054 YLHNGNLKL
+1054 YLSNGNLKL
-1063 SNANVMQAYSTVNVL
+1063 SNANVMQTYSTVNVL

-1126 GGLLGLLLPTDSPAW
+1126 GGLLGLLLPKDSPAW

-1203 PNDPTNPTG
+1203 TNDPSNPTG

-1275 TAAQVSAGEVSVG
+1275 TAPQVSAGEVSVG
-1288 TANGGERQITNL
+1288 TAGGGERQITNV
-1300 AAGSANTDAVN
+1300 AAGSVNTDAVN

-1322 DDVSAGAVMYD
+1322 DDVAAAAVTYD
-1333 VDGAGNPDYR
+1333 LDGAGNPNYR
-1343 RVTLGNGTGTTTIG
+1343 RVTLGAGTGTTTIG
-1357 NLAAGAV
+1357 NLAGGAV

-1374 GQLATTNA
+1374 GQLAATNA
-1382 AIAGFFGGI
+1382 AIASFFGGRA
-1391 TAFDPVSGAFTAPLF
+1391 AFDPASGAFTAPLF
-1406 EISTISTDGAIA
+1406 EISTISTGGAIA
-1418 QGLYNNA
+1418 KGLYENA
-1425 TDAFDAVDGSLVN
+1425 TDAFAAVDGSLVN
-1438 LNTQINDIRNGGTK
+1438 LNTQITDIRNGGTK
-1452 YLRVNSTGVEA
+1452 YLRVNSTGTEA
-1463 VATGADSIAVGTN
+1463 LASGADSIAVGTN
-1476 ARATAANAIAVGAG
+1476 ARATAANSIAVGAG

-1526 QLQASEEGAL
+1526 QLQASEQGAL

-1555 GGTATTLRNLG
+1555 TGTATTLRNLG

-1572 TSTEAINGAQLF
+1572 TSSEAINGAQLF

-1597 AAVNAAGV
+1597 AAVNGSGV

-1610 YTINNIAANGTI
+1610 YSINNVAANGTVTK
-1622 SQGSYNDVGTAF
+1622 GSYNDVGTAF
-1634 DAVSNSLANVADQTD
+1634 DAVSNSLANVADQTGE
-1649 DIDKRAVKY
+1649 IDKLAVKY
-1658 DVDGSGNVV
+1658 DVDGSGNVL
-1667 NTVTLSGTGTGA
+1667 NSVTLTGTGTGP
-1679 VKVTNVA
+1679 VKITNVA

-1697 ITGDQLFSTNSTIAS
+1697 ITGDQLFSTNSTIAN
-1712 YFGGSTAFD
+1712 YFGGTTAYN
-1721 GTTNLW
+1721 GTTNVW
-1727 TAPSFSISSIA
+1727 TAPKFSISSIA
-1738 TDGTLTANDYSNVTA
+1738 TDGTFTSGDYNNVTA
-1753 AFSAVDGSLRV
+1753 AFTAVDGSLKV
-1764 LNQRITNGGGSPY
+1764 LNQRISNGGGGSAY
-1777 LAVNSSAAAA
+1777 LAVNSTAAAA
-1787 AAAGAEALAVGPQ
+1787 TAAGAEAVAVGPQ
-1800 ASAAGASAV
+1800 ASAAGANSV

-1814 ANASADNSVAL
+1814 ASASAGNSVAL

-1858 SSGSERKITHVADGS
+1858 STGSERKITHVADGS
-1873 DDHDAT
+1873 DTYDAT

-1884 KNGVNYAIDQSKA
+1884 KNGVNYAIDESKK

-1907 NVAGSFRANNSNNL
+1907 NVAGSFRANNTNNL
-1921 ADPAATGANSA
+1921 ADPSASGANSA

-1980 AERQVVNVADGT
+1980 AERQVVNVADGS

-2021 NFNSVTLGSSTSG
+2021 NYNSVTLGSTNSG

-2083 RTDNRASAGIASAMA
+2083 KTDNRASAGIASAMA
-2098 TASLPQPSEAGRSM
+2098 TAALPQPSEAGRSM
-2112 ASFAAGS
+2112 ASVAAGS

-2125 VAVGLSGVSEGGRW
+2125 VAVGISGVSEGGRW

>member
-30 TASRDPRTSLLT
+30 SAARDPRSALLMPT
-42 PSALA
+42 ALA
-47 LALLCV
+47 LALLCA
-53 LASGPASATESNQS
+53 LASGHAGASESNQS

-74 AAKYTQTLP
+74 AAKYAQPMP

-90 ALAAAARQA
+90 ALAAASRQA
-99 QATPA
+99 QSSPA
-104 ISADTRVGLQLSTA
+104 ISADARVGLQLSTN
-118 SLPLV
+118 SLPIV
-123 HEVLPAA
+123 RDVLPAT
-130 VQVKLGANASPQHV
+130 VQVKLAANAAPKQV
-144 PTPALAADVRAQ
+144 AVPALAADVRTNVG
-156 LGIGAGTQVDT
+156 LGHAASNAAKIDA

-173 SSGSASPLG
+173 APSAHAPLG
-182 LTADAKAKAR
+182 VAADARAKAS
-192 VGIAGAP
+192 VGIAGSQ
-199 VASVGAGA
+199 VASIDTGA
-207 KAAAGITTSSQGLS
+207 KAAAAVAGAPAGSLS
-221 GLKAGIDGNADSHL
+221 GLKASVDGKVDSQLKLAGHQIDGQ
-235 AIAGHRIEGQGKA
+235 GQVK
-248 SATAAVSL
+248 ATAAVTL

-262 PGETDDRAITAAF
+262 PGETHDRAITAAF
-275 DAGVAGKVRVQ
+275 DTGVAGKVRVQ
-286 GPGGQDVVA
+286 APDGQEVVA

-303 RTVVSAQAST
+303 QATVAAQNSA
-313 LGLGGLHHGAL
+313 LGVGGLVGGVVGAA
-324 GDLGGAVGG
+324 GGAVGG
-333 VVHGVVGTVGSA
+333 VLDGTVG
-345 AGETLHETVG
+345 
-355 TVGSAVG
+355 
-362 GTLHNTVGAVG
+362 NTV
-373 GTLHGAAGTVG
+373 
-384 GAVGGV
+384 
-390 VHDVVGTVGSA
+390 D
-401 VGGTLHETVG
+401 
-411 AVGGAVS
+411 AVGGA
-418 GVLNGT
+418 LHGT

-434 TLHNTVGAVGGT
+434 TLNGA
-446 LHGAV
+446 
-451 GTVGSAVGGVL
+451 
-462 NGTVGNVGG
+462 
-471 SLGDTLNNTVGAVGG
+471 
-486 VLDGTVGTVGGAVG
+486 
-500 GALNGTV
+500 
-507 GTIGSA
+507 
-513 VGGAL
+513 
-518 NGTVGAVGGVL
+518 
-529 DGTVGTVGGAVGGA
+529 
-543 LNGTVGTVDSAVG
+543 
-556 GALNGTV
+556 
-563 GAVGGVLDGTVGT
+563 
-576 VGGAVGGALN
+576 
-586 GTVGTIGSAVGG
+586 
-598 ALNGTVGA
+598 
-606 VGGVLDGTVGTVG
+606 
-619 SAVGGAL
+619 
-626 NGTVGAVGGVLDG
+626 
-639 TVGTVGGAVGGA
+639 
-651 LNGTVGTV
+651 
-659 GSAVGSALNGTVGA
+659 
-673 VGGVLDG
+673 
-680 TSGTV
+680 
-685 GGAVGGALNGT
+685 
-696 VGAVGGVLDGTVGTV
+696 
-711 GGALNGTVGTV
+711 
-722 GSAVGGALNGTV
+722 
-734 GAVGGVLDGTVGT
+734 
-747 VGGALNGTVGTVG
+747 
-760 SAVGGALN
+760 
-768 GTVGAVGG
+768 
-776 VLDGTVGTVGGALNG
+776 
-791 TVGTV
+791 
-796 GSAVGGA
+796 
-803 LNGTV
+803 
-808 GAVGG
+808 
-813 VLDGTVGTVGG
+813 VGTVGG

-838 SAVGGALNGT
+838 SAVGGALNG
-848 VGAVGGVLDG
+848 AVG

-864 GAVGGVLN
+864 GTVAGALN
-872 GTVGTVGSAVGGA
+872 GTAGSVGSTVGGALNGAVGTVGAVGGTVGGA

-891 AVGGAVGGVL
+891 SVGGAVGGTL
-901 NGTVGAV
+901 NNTVGAV
-908 GGAVGG
+908 GSTVGG
-914 VLNGTV
+914 VLNGAT
-920 GTIGGAVGGALNN
+920 GGSTGGL
-933 TVGSV
+933 
-938 GSVVGGLLGGGSTTP
+938 GGLLG
-953 GSGLDGVLTGTLG
+953 DTLG
-966 NVGGAVGNLLEGN
+966 NVGGAVGNLLNGN
-979 LNGTV
+979 LNGTIG
-984 NNLGGAVG
+984 NLGSAVG

-999 GGLGLTQPSAIPPD
+999 GGLGLTKPSAIPPT

-1044 TTSSLFGGDG
+1044 TTTSLFGGNG
-1054 YLHNGNLKL
+1054 YLSNGNLKL
-1063 SNANVMQAYSTVNVL
+1063 SNANVMQTYSTVNVL

-1126 GGLLGLLLPTDSPAW
+1126 GGLLGLLLPKDSPAW

-1203 PNDPTNPTG
+1203 TNDPSNPTG

-1275 TAAQVSAGEVSVG
+1275 TAPQVSAGEVSVG
-1288 TANGGERQITNL
+1288 TAGGGERQITNV
-1300 AAGSANTDAVN
+1300 AAGSVNTDAVN

-1322 DDVSAGAVMYD
+1322 DDVAAAAVTYD
-1333 VDGAGNPDYR
+1333 LDGAGNPNYR
-1343 RVTLGNGTGTTTIG
+1343 RVTLGAGTGTTTIG
-1357 NLAAGAV
+1357 NLAGGAV

-1374 GQLATTNA
+1374 GQLAATNA
-1382 AIAGFFGGI
+1382 AIASFFGGRA
-1391 TAFDPVSGAFTAPLF
+1391 AFDPASGAFTAPLF
-1406 EISTISTDGAIA
+1406 EISTISTGGAIA
-1418 QGLYNNA
+1418 KGLYENA
-1425 TDAFDAVDGSLVN
+1425 TDAFAAVDGSLVN
-1438 LNTQINDIRNGGTK
+1438 LNTQITDIRNGGTK
-1452 YLRVNSTGVEA
+1452 YLRVNSTGTEA
-1463 VATGADSIAVGTN
+1463 LASGADSIAVGTN
-1476 ARATAANAIAVGAG
+1476 ARATAANSIAVGAG

-1526 QLQASEEGAL
+1526 QLQASEQGAL

-1555 GGTATTLRNLG
+1555 TGTATTLRNLG

-1572 TSTEAINGAQLF
+1572 TSSEAINGAQLF

-1597 AAVNAAGV
+1597 AAVNGSGV

-1610 YTINNIAANGTI
+1610 YSINNVAANGTVTK
-1622 SQGSYNDVGTAF
+1622 GSYNDVGTAF
-1634 DAVSNSLANVADQTD
+1634 DAVSNSLANVADQTGE
-1649 DIDKRAVKY
+1649 IDKLAVKY
-1658 DVDGSGNVV
+1658 DVDGSGNVL
-1667 NTVTLSGTGTGA
+1667 NSVTLTGTGTGA
-1679 VKVTNVA
+1679 VKITNVA

-1697 ITGDQLFSTNSTIAS
+1697 ITGDQLFNTNSTIAN
-1712 YFGGSTAFD
+1712 YFGGTTAYN
-1721 GTTNLW
+1721 GTTNVW
-1727 TAPSFSISSIA
+1727 TAPKFSISSIA
-1738 TDGTLTANDYSNVTA
+1738 TDGTFTSGDYNNVTA
-1753 AFSAVDGSLRV
+1753 AFTAVDGSLKV
-1764 LNQRITNGGGSPY
+1764 LNQRITNGGGGSAY
-1777 LAVNSSAAAA
+1777 LAVNSTAAAA
-1787 AAAGAEALAVGPQ
+1787 TAAGAEAVAVGPQ
-1800 ASAAGASAV
+1800 ASAAGANSV

-1814 ANASADNSVAL
+1814 ASASAGNSVAL
-1825 GAGSVASVGAQSGY
+1825 GAGSVAIVGAQSGY

-1858 SSGSERKITHVADGS
+1858 STGSERKITHVADGS
-1873 DDHDAT
+1873 DTYDAT

-1884 KNGVNYAIDQSKA
+1884 KNGVNYAIDESKK

-1907 NVAGSFRANNSNNL
+1907 NVAGSFRANNTNNL
-1921 ADPAATGANSA
+1921 ADPSASGANSA

-1980 AERQVVNVADGT
+1980 AERQVVNVADGS

-2021 NFNSVTLGSSTSG
+2021 NYNSVTLGSTNSG

-2083 RTDNRASAGIASAMA
+2083 KTDNRASAGIASAMA
-2098 TASLPQPSEAGRSM
+2098 TAALPQPSEAGRSM
-2112 ASFAAGS
+2112 ASVAAGS

-2125 VAVGLSGVSEGGRW
+2125 VAVGISGVSEGGRW

>member
-30 TASRDPRTSLLT
+30 SAARDPRSALLMPT
-42 PSALA
+42 ALA
-47 LALLCV
+47 LALLCA
-53 LASGPASATESNQS
+53 LASGHAGASESNQS

-74 AAKYTQTLP
+74 AAKYAQPMP

-90 ALAAAARQA
+90 ALAAASRQA
-99 QATPA
+99 QSTTA
-104 ISADTRVGLQLSTA
+104 ISADARVGLQLSTNA
-118 SLPLV
+118 LPV
-123 HEVLPAA
+123 VRDVLPAT
-130 VQVKLGANASPQHV
+130 VQVKLDANTAPKQV
-144 PTPALAADVRAQ
+144 AVPALAADVRANVG
-156 LGIGAGTQVDT
+156 LGHAASNVAKIDA

-173 SSGSASPLG
+173 APSAHGPLG
-182 LTADAKAKAR
+182 VAADAQAKAR
-192 VGIAGAP
+192 VGVAGTQ
-199 VASVGAGA
+199 VASIDTGA
-207 KAAAGITTSSQGLS
+207 KAAVAVAGASAGSLS
-221 GLKAGIDGNADSHL
+221 GLKASVDGKVDSQLKLAGHQIDGQ
-235 AIAGHRIEGQGKA
+235 GQVK
-248 SATAAVSL
+248 ATAAVTL

-262 PGETDDRAITAAF
+262 PGETHDRAITAAF
-275 DAGVAGKVRVQ
+275 DTGVAGKVRVQ
-286 GPGGQDVVA
+286 APDGQEVVA

-303 RTVVSAQAST
+303 QATVAAQNSA
-313 LGLGGLHHGAL
+313 LGVGGLVGGVVGAA
-324 GDLGGAVGG
+324 GGAVGG
-333 VVHGVVGTVGSA
+333 VLDGTVG
-345 AGETLHETVG
+345 
-355 TVGSAVG
+355 
-362 GTLHNTVGAVG
+362 NTVGAVG
-373 GTLHGAAGTVG
+373 GALH
-384 GAVGGV
+384 
-390 VHDVVGTVGSA
+390 
-401 VGGTLHETVG
+401 
-411 AVGGAVS
+411 
-418 GVLNGT
+418 GT

-429 GAVGG
+429 GAVGS
-434 TLHNTVGAVGGT
+434 T
-446 LHGAV
+446 
-451 GTVGSAVGGVL
+451 L
-462 NGTVGNVGG
+462 NG
-471 SLGDTLNNTVGAVGG
+471 A
-486 VLDGTVGTVGGAVG
+486 VGTVGGAVG

-507 GTIGSA
+507 GSVGST

-518 NGTVGAVGGVL
+518 NGAV
-529 DGTVGTVGGAVGGA
+529 
-543 LNGTVGTVDSAVG
+543 
-556 GALNGTV
+556 GTV
-563 GAVGGVLDGTVGT
+563 GAVG
-576 VGGAVGGALN
+576 
-586 GTVGTIGSAVGG
+586 
-598 ALNGTVGA
+598 
-606 VGGVLDGTVGTVG
+606 
-619 SAVGGAL
+619 
-626 NGTVGAVGGVLDG
+626 
-639 TVGTVGGAVGGA
+639 
-651 LNGTVGTV
+651 
-659 GSAVGSALNGTVGA
+659 
-673 VGGVLDG
+673 
-680 TSGTV
+680 
-685 GGAVGGALNGT
+685 
-696 VGAVGGVLDGTVGTV
+696 GTV
-711 GGALNGTVGTV
+711 GGALNGTVGSV
-722 GSAVGGALNGTV
+722 GSVVGGALNGAVGTV
-734 GAVGGVLDGTVGT
+734 GAVGGT
-747 VGGALNGTVGTVG
+747 VGGALNGTVGSVG

-768 GTVGAVGG
+768 GAVGTVGAVG
-776 VLDGTVGTVGGALNG
+776 GTVGGALNG
-791 TVGTV
+791 TVGSV

-803 LNGTV
+803 LNGAVGTV

-813 VLDGTVGTVGG
+813 T
-824 AVGGALNGTVGTVG
+824 VGGALNGTVGSVG
-838 SAVGGALNGT
+838 SAVGGTLNNT
-848 VGAVGGVLDG
+848 VGAVGN
-858 TVGAVG
+858 T
-864 GAVGGVLN
+864 VGGVLN
-872 GTVGTVGSAVGGA
+872 GATGGSTGG
-885 LNGTVG
+885 L
-891 AVGGAVGGVL
+891 
-901 NGTVGAV
+901 
-908 GGAVGG
+908 
-914 VLNGTV
+914 
-920 GTIGGAVGGALNN
+920 
-933 TVGSV
+933 
-938 GSVVGGLLGGGSTTP
+938 GGLLGN
-953 GSGLDGVLTGTLG
+953 TLG
-966 NVGGAVGNLLEGN
+966 SVGGAVGNLLNGN
-979 LNGTV
+979 LNGTIG
-984 NNLGGAVG
+984 NLGSAVG

-999 GGLGLTQPSAIPPD
+999 SGLGLTKPSAIPPT

-1044 TTSSLFGGDG
+1044 TTTSLFGGNG
-1054 YLHNGNLKL
+1054 YLSNGNLKL
-1063 SNANVMQAYSTVNVL
+1063 SNANVMQTYSTVNVL

-1090 TLNGLGGAVT
+1090 TLNGLGGAAT

-1126 GGLLGLLLPTDSPAW
+1126 GGLLGLLLPKDSPAW

-1194 ANVAFPGAG
+1194 ANVAFPGDG
-1203 PNDPTNPTG
+1203 VNDPSNPTG

-1275 TAAQVSAGEVSVG
+1275 TAPQVSAGEVSVG
-1288 TANGGERQITNL
+1288 TAGGGERQITNV

-1311 VAQLKGAISLI
+1311 VVQLKGAISLI
-1322 DDVSAGAVMYD
+1322 NDVAAAAVTYD
-1333 VDGAGNPDYR
+1333 LDGAGNPNYR
-1343 RVTLGNGTGTTTIG
+1343 RVTLGAGTGTTTIG
-1357 NLAAGAV
+1357 NLAGGAV

-1374 GQLATTNA
+1374 GQLAATNA
-1382 AIAGFFGGI
+1382 AIASFFGGRA
-1391 TAFDPVSGAFTAPLF
+1391 AFDPASGAFTAPLF
-1406 EISTISTDGAIA
+1406 EISTISTGGAIA
-1418 QGLYNNA
+1418 KGLYDNA
-1425 TDAFDAVDGSLVN
+1425 TDAFAAVDGSLVN
-1438 LNTQINDIRNGGTK
+1438 LNTQITDIRNGGTK
-1452 YLRVNSTGVEA
+1452 YLRVNSTGTEA
-1463 VATGADSIAVGTN
+1463 LATGTDSIAVGTN
-1476 ARATAANAIAVGAG
+1476 ARATAANSIAVGAG

-1511 NLAAGTAATD
+1511 NMAAGTAATD
-1521 AVNLG
+1521 AVNVG
-1526 QLQASEEGAL
+1526 QLQASEQGAL

-1555 GGTATTLRNLG
+1555 TGTATTLRNLG

-1572 TSTEAINGAQLF
+1572 TSSEAINGAQLF

-1597 AAVNAAGV
+1597 AAVNASGV

-1610 YTINNIAANGTI
+1610 YSINNVAANGTV
-1622 SQGSYNDVGTAF
+1622 SKGSYNDVGTAF
-1634 DAVSNSLANVADQTD
+1634 DAVSNSLANVADQTGE
-1649 DIDKRAVKY
+1649 IDKLAVKY
-1658 DVDGSGNVV
+1658 DVDGSGNVL
-1667 NTVTLSGTGTGA
+1667 NSVTLTGTGTGA
-1679 VKVTNVA
+1679 VKITNVA

-1697 ITGDQLFSTNSTIAS
+1697 ITGDQLFSTNSTIAN
-1712 YFGGSTAFD
+1712 YFGGTTTYN
-1721 GTTNLW
+1721 GTTNVW
-1727 TAPSFSISSIA
+1727 TAPKFSISSIA
-1738 TDGTLTANDYSNVTA
+1738 TDGTFTSGDYNNVTA
-1753 AFSAVDGSLRV
+1753 AFTAVDGSLKV
-1764 LNQRITNGGGSPY
+1764 LNQRITNGGGGSAY
-1777 LAVNSSAAAA
+1777 LAVNSTAAAA
-1787 AAAGAEALAVGPQ
+1787 TAAGAEAVAVGPQ
-1800 ASAAGASAV
+1800 ASAAGANSV

-1814 ANASADNSVAL
+1814 ASSSAGNSVAL

-1858 SSGSERKITHVADGS
+1858 STGSERKITHVADGS

-1884 KNGVNYAIDQSKA
+1884 KNGVNYAIDQSKS

-1907 NVAGSFRANNSNNL
+1907 NVAGSFRANNTNNL
-1921 ADPAATGANSA
+1921 ADPSASGANSA

-1972 TVSVGASG
+1972 TVSVGAAG
-1980 AERQVVNVADGT
+1980 AERQVVNVADGS

-2010 IRYDTTVNGAT
+2010 IRYDTTTNGAT
-2021 NFNSVTLGSSTSG
+2021 NYNSVTLGSTSSG

-2083 RTDNRASAGIASAMA
+2083 KTDNRASAGIASAMA
-2098 TASLPQPSEAGRSM
+2098 TAALPQPSEAGRSM
-2112 ASFAAGS
+2112 ASVAAGS

-2125 VAVGLSGVSEGGRW
+2125 VAVGISGVSEGGRW